1 MATII
6 DKPDALSLS
15 GNMRRFV
22 LGAKEAVSFILKKG
36 TATLLEQSYEPGP
49 DKMVTIDVREVVE
62 SQLSYTLDTA
72 QEIYSQNT
80 IFADFTAT
88 IDGTSH
94 SFRAIRCGIA
104 DLADTPGNWLK
115 SHFLTWQPKI
125 KEVTYYSPE
134 WLTYYAISD
143 CTVKAKATFP
153 DKSSSTTSLKGMT
166 AGECVTLNLQYAIVA
181 KLFGNKYPSYLEVY
195 AEAGGARLSVSQF
208 YKFTDIHSE
217 DEQWFLFENS
227 LGGMDTFR
235 AHGVNRLQA
244 EHGHLIAELGE
255 NLSEYDVETDRKFVK
270 NTGFLDDYSRRW
282 LLDFFPSRAKYIYE
296 ASMIRRIIV
305 TESDATYTSNDL
317 PSSYTF
323 TYRLSEISRYLNLIR
338 NEKELPDNLTVPNL
352 SSPDFI
358 FPPRL
363 AELPRQELG
372 EGVLFPAFDPHNPKA
387 SVATFGSIHDT
398 IRNSIIKE
406 LGDTWRAIVNEAGGS
421 GGTGDGLYHIKLD
434 DLTEPSDENGFTAL
448 RTLKEILKPISALDD
463 RYLRKD
469 IDDTAA
475 GNITFEKDIIL
486 AGLDSSIYSDRD
498 ANGFGHENG
507 FRLFADGTM
516 WLKDLKVKHD
526 SMFAGSL
533 SSPTFASGFPNG
545 TGFMIVPYK
554 VTNAAGVE
562 ETKYK
567 LEIDSISVR
576 NELKVY
582 TFVVSQLLGEN
593 DNRIFAGMMEV
604 DHYDPETGRIY
615 LDTDGGRLYNPF
627 REGDILMVQQFQG
640 DPTLQNDYKMTKS
653 YELKVVEVAVG
664 DLSDGENR
672 LDWLRFTNFVGNL
685 SDIAKRDTLCRVDN
699 PDNSTRSGIMKIT
712 TVDEFGT
719 PYMDVIRGMKTDPEN
734 CVKVRIGNMNGL
746 VTPYFGRLDGDG
758 AYVENLYARGQ
769 FMLDTGENVKTKFE
783 IVEGRLSSEMSSV
796 RYELSEKDNCLT
808 NASFSADTVAW
819 VLGNDV
825 SLFTVKERFMAVND
839 SFYAEK
845 DKVTGIVEVSSRK
858 ALYIKNSGVKQLNS
872 YLKNKPDG
880 QLEMPDGTKVWP
892 TYYVSFM
899 YMVKTAGTLTSGF
912 SGQGLYVSKPL
923 AITDTFVQ
931 EEFSGKWNGTGDFIL
946 NYTGEIYIYNVQM
959 STHPVEDLRLE
970 MSTKFLQTDEKIG
983 MYALKIDTLS
993 GTVTDMGVELD
1004 NTTSTLSLYVT
1015 KTDSINQTVTSLGL
1029 KLDGVDESLTLYA
1042 KKTDVSGLKTEMEAA
1057 IKVNADNINLKVSK
1071 DSIISSINQTAET
1084 IKINASRLNL
1094 NGFVTFSM
1102 FDLSTQNT
1110 IKNKVSSGDLGS
1122 MAWKDGVSSDDLSWA
1137 LSQEISNKVNLT
1149 TLNNTLLGYTK
1160 SGSITKEDLAKALQA
1175 ELTGKLTGSA
1185 SVGANKLASVIING
1199 QTLIAGGYIQA
1210 DLINVKDLVVGST
1223 LSIGAFS
1230 LNSYNG
1236 LNWTGSD
1243 YFGNTSFRLTVG
1255 GGYTYNTG
1263 TSCKTMV
1270 GAWSNSAD
1278 THACISGI
1286 CNTFGVAI
1294 YGSVDGYG
1302 SNFPPTGSKFAGY
1315 FSGSTKTTGTTI
1327 TGTLA
1332 AGAFRFAYNL
1342 GFGNSY
1348 NYYEGISFDPATY
1361 DLDNV
1366 RIRVRGGIIVGV
1378 TDDNGHLLQGV

>member
-15 GNMRRFV
+15 GNMRKFV

-115 SHFLTWQPKI
+115 SHFLTWQPKV

-153 DKSSSTTSLKGMT
+153 DNSSSTTSLKGMT

-244 EHGHLIAELGE
+244 EHGHLIAELDE

-363 AELPRQELG
+363 AELPRQELC

-469 IDDTAA
+469 IDDAAA

-498 ANGFGHENG
+498 AGGFGHENG

-516 WLKDLKVKHD
+516 WLKDLRVKND

-533 SSPTFASGFPNG
+533 SSPMFASGFPNG
-545 TGFMIVPYK
+545 TGWMLAPYIR
-554 VTNAAGVE
+554 TNAAGIN
-562 ETKYK
+562 ETRYK
-567 LEIDSISVR
+567 LEIDDIAVR
-576 NELKVY
+576 GTLRVY
-582 TFVVSQLLGEN
+582 EFIVSQLLGEN
-593 DNRIFAGMMEV
+593 DNRIFSGMMEV
-604 DHYDPETGRIY
+604 DHYDTNSGRIY

-627 REGDILMVQQFQG
+627 RKGDILMVQQFQG
-640 DPTLQNDYKMTKS
+640 DPTLENNYQMVKQ
-653 YELKVVEVAVG
+653 YELKVVSVG
-664 DLSDGENR
+664 VGNLYDGENR
-672 LDWLRFTNFVGNL
+672 LDWLTFENFVGDL
-685 SDIAKRDTLCRVDN
+685 SQITKRDTLCRVDN
-699 PDNSTRSGIMKIT
+699 PDNSTRSGLIKIT
-712 TVDEFGT
+712 TIDEFGT
-719 PYMDVIRGMKTDPEN
+719 PYLDVIRGMKTDPEN
-734 CVKVRIGNMNGL
+734 CVKVRIGNLNGL

-758 AYVENLYARGQ
+758 AYVANLYARGK
-769 FMLDTGENVKTKFE
+769 FILSDTGEDVSTLFQVMNGKF
-783 IVEGRLSSEMSSV
+783 SSEMSSI
-796 RYELSEKDNCLT
+796 RHEIAEKDNYLT
-808 NASFSADTVAW
+808 NSSFSEDIVGW
-819 VLGNDV
+819 EPGNDV
-825 SLFTVKERFMAVND
+825 SLFTISERYIPVND
-839 SFYAEK
+839 SLYSEK
-845 DKVTGIVEVSSRK
+845 DRITGIVRVLNRL
-858 ALYIKNSGVKQLNS
+858 ALCIKNSTIRQLNANLS
-872 YLKNKPDG
+872 RKPEG
-880 QLEMPDGTKVWP
+880 LVEMPDGTTKWP
-892 TYYVSFM
+892 TFYISFM
-899 YMVKTAGTLTSGF
+899 CKVKTAGTLTIGF
-912 SGQGLYVSKPL
+912 PGQDLYETKVMT
-923 AITDTFVQ
+923 ATEAFAQ
-931 EEFSGKWNGTGDFIL
+931 EEFIGEWDGTGDFTIS
-946 NYTGEIYIYNVQM
+946 YTGEIFIYNLLLT
-959 STHPVEDLRLE
+959 SRPLDDFRVEMTTRLE
-970 MSTKFLQTDEKIG
+970 QTDERVG
-983 MYALKIDTLS
+983 MYAIRMDSLKS
-993 GTVTDMGVELD
+993 TVTDMGVVLD
-1004 NTTSTLSLYVT
+1004 NTNTTLSAYVS
-1015 KTDSINQTVTSLGL
+1015 KTDNNSKTITNLGL
-1029 KLDGVDESLTLYA
+1029 RIDGINDSLYLYA
-1042 KKTDVSGLKTEMEAA
+1042 TSSELSGLRNDLSASIEL
-1057 IKVNADNINLKVSK
+1057 NARSITQKVSTT
-1071 DSIISSINQTAET
+1071 DYNGDTVVSMINQTASTVT
-1084 IKINASRLNL
+1084 IKGNKIDL
-1094 NGFVTFSM
+1094 NGVLIDNNGKIYASLIDADSITSNIVKIGNFVWGGSALAGTPGTTLIIGGAATIGFSNGYAAQ
-1102 FDLSTQNT
+1102 FGGKVYIDGALSCGSITASGYGNIHCDT
-1110 IKNKVSSGDLGS
+1110 LSSVGNVWSSGDYYCRGHQ
-1122 MAWKDGVSSDDLSWA
+1122 GVS
-1137 LSQEISNKVNLT
+1137 
-1149 TLNNTLLGYTK
+1149 
-1160 SGSITKEDLAKALQA
+1160 
-1175 ELTGKLTGSA
+1175 
-1185 SVGANKLASVIING
+1185 
-1199 QTLIAGGYIQA
+1199 
-1210 DLINVKDLVVGST
+1210 
-1223 LSIGAFS
+1223 
-1230 LNSYNG
+1230 
-1236 LNWTGSD
+1236 
-1243 YFGNTSFRLTVG
+1243 FGTDV
-1255 GGYTYNTG
+1255 
-1263 TSCKTMV
+1263 
-1270 GAWSNSAD
+1270 
-1278 THACISGI
+1278 
-1286 CNTFGVAI
+1286 
-1294 YGSVDGYG
+1294 
-1302 SNFPPTGSKFAGY
+1302 
-1315 FSGSTKTTGTTI
+1315 
-1327 TGTLA
+1327 
-1332 AGAFRFAYNL
+1332 
-1342 GFGNSY
+1342 
-1348 NYYEGISFDPATY
+1348 
-1361 DLDNV
+1361 DLDK
-1366 RIRVRGGIIVGV
+1366 IRLRVVGGIIVGYQ
-1378 TDDNGHLLQGV
+1378 NE

>member
-1 MATII
+1 M
-6 DKPDALSLS
+6 
-15 GNMRRFV
+15 
-22 LGAKEAVSFILKKG
+22 GAKEAVSFILKKG

-49 DKMVTIDVREVVE
+49 DKIVTIDVREVVE

-115 SHFLTWQPKI
+115 SHFLTWQPKV

-153 DKSSSTTSLKGMT
+153 DNSSSTTSLKGMT

-244 EHGHLIAELGE
+244 EHGHLIAELDE
-255 NLSEYDVETDRKFVK
+255 KLSEYDVETDRKFVK

-486 AGLDSSIYSDRD
+486 VGLDSSIYSDRD

-507 FRLFADGTM
+507 FRLFADGTA
-516 WLKDLKVKHD
+516 WLKDLKVKND

-533 SSPTFASGFPNG
+533 SSPMFASGFPNG
-545 TGFMIVPYK
+545 TGWMLAPYIR
-554 VTNAAGVE
+554 TNAAGIN
-562 ETKYK
+562 ETRYK
-567 LEIDSISVR
+567 LEIDDIAVR
-576 NELKVY
+576 GTLRVY
-582 TFVVSQLLGEN
+582 EFIVSQLLGEN
-593 DNRIFAGMMEV
+593 DNRIFSAMMEV
-604 DHYDPETGRIY
+604 DHYDANSGRIY

-627 REGDILMVQQFQG
+627 RKGDILMVQQFQG
-640 DPTLQNDYKMTKS
+640 DPTLENNYQMVKQ
-653 YELKVVEVAVG
+653 YELKVVSVG
-664 DLSDGENR
+664 VGYLSDGENR
-672 LDWLRFTNFVGNL
+672 LDWLTFENFVGDL
-685 SDIAKRDTLCRVDN
+685 SQVTKRDTLCRVDN
-699 PDNSTRSGIMKIT
+699 PDNSTRSGIIKIT

-734 CVKVRIGNMNGL
+734 CVKVRIGNLNGL

-758 AYVENLYARGQ
+758 AYVENLYARGK
-769 FMLDTGENVKTKFE
+769 FILSDTGEDVSTLFQVMNGK
-783 IVEGRLSSEMSSV
+783 LSSEMSSI
-796 RYELSEKDNCLT
+796 RHEIAEKDNYLT
-808 NASFSADTVAW
+808 NSSFSEDIVGW
-819 VLGNDV
+819 EPGNDV
-825 SLFTVKERFMAVND
+825 SLFTVSERYIPVND
-839 SFYAEK
+839 SLYSEK
-845 DKVTGIVEVSSRK
+845 DRITGIVRVLNRL
-858 ALYIKNSGVKQLNS
+858 ALCIKNSTIRQLNAKLS
-872 YLKNKPDG
+872 RRPEGLV
-880 QLEMPDGTKVWP
+880 EMPDGTTKWP
-892 TYYVSFM
+892 TFYISFM
-899 YMVKTAGTLTSGF
+899 CKVKTAGTLTIGF
-912 SGQGLYVSKPL
+912 PGQDLYETKAMTP
-923 AITDTFVQ
+923 TDAFAQ
-931 EEFSGKWNGTGDFIL
+931 EEFIGEWDGTGDFTISH
-946 NYTGEIYIYNVQM
+946 TGEIFIYNLLLTSRPLDDFRV
-959 STHPVEDLRLE
+959 E
-970 MSTKFLQTDEKIG
+970 MSTKLEQTNERVG
-983 MYALKIDTLS
+983 MYANKVDNLK
-993 GTVTDMGVELD
+993 GTVTDMGLVLD
-1004 NTTSTLSLYVT
+1004 NTNGTLSAYVT
-1015 KTDSINQTVTSLGL
+1015 KTDNNSKTITDLGL
-1029 KLDGVDESLTLYA
+1029 RIDGINDSLYLYA
-1042 KKTDVSGLKTEMEAA
+1042 TSSELSGLRNDLSASIE
-1057 IKVNADNINLKVSK
+1057 VNARSITQKVSTT
-1071 DSIISSINQTAET
+1071 DYNGDTVVSMINQTASTVT
-1084 IKINASRLNL
+1084 IKGNKIDL
-1094 NGFVTFSM
+1094 NGVLIDHNGKIYASLIDADSITSNIVKIGNFVWGGSALAGTPGTTLIISGAATIGFSNGYAAQ
-1102 FDLSTQNT
+1102 FGGKVYIDGALSCSSITASGYGNIHCDT
-1110 IKNKVSSGDLGS
+1110 LSSVGNVWSSGDYYCRGHQ
-1122 MAWKDGVSSDDLSWA
+1122 GVS
-1137 LSQEISNKVNLT
+1137 
-1149 TLNNTLLGYTK
+1149 
-1160 SGSITKEDLAKALQA
+1160 
-1175 ELTGKLTGSA
+1175 
-1185 SVGANKLASVIING
+1185 
-1199 QTLIAGGYIQA
+1199 
-1210 DLINVKDLVVGST
+1210 
-1223 LSIGAFS
+1223 
-1230 LNSYNG
+1230 
-1236 LNWTGSD
+1236 
-1243 YFGNTSFRLTVG
+1243 FGTDV
-1255 GGYTYNTG
+1255 
-1263 TSCKTMV
+1263 
-1270 GAWSNSAD
+1270 
-1278 THACISGI
+1278 
-1286 CNTFGVAI
+1286 
-1294 YGSVDGYG
+1294 
-1302 SNFPPTGSKFAGY
+1302 
-1315 FSGSTKTTGTTI
+1315 
-1327 TGTLA
+1327 
-1332 AGAFRFAYNL
+1332 
-1342 GFGNSY
+1342 
-1348 NYYEGISFDPATY
+1348 
-1361 DLDNV
+1361 DLDK
-1366 RIRVRGGIIVGV
+1366 IRLRVVGGIIVGYQ
-1378 TDDNGHLLQGV
+1378 NE

>member
-1 MATII
+1 MAMII

-15 GNMRRFV
+15 GNMRKFV

-62 SQLSYTLDTA
+62 SQLSYTLDTS

-115 SHFLTWQPKI
+115 SHFLTWQPKV

-255 NLSEYDVETDRKFVK
+255 NQSEYDVETDRKFVK

-398 IRNSIIKE
+398 IMNSIIKE

-516 WLKDLKVKHD
+516 WLKDLRVKND

-533 SSPTFASGFPNG
+533 SSPMFASGFPNG
-545 TGFMIVPYK
+545 TGWMLAPYIR
-554 VTNAAGVE
+554 TNAAGIN
-562 ETKYK
+562 ETRYK
-567 LEIDSISVR
+567 LEIDDIAVR
-576 NELKVY
+576 GTLRVY
-582 TFVVSQLLGEN
+582 EFIVSQLLGEN
-593 DNRIFAGMMEV
+593 DNRIFSAMMEV
-604 DHYDPETGRIY
+604 DHYDANSGRIY

-627 REGDILMVQQFQG
+627 RKGDILMVQQFQG
-640 DPTLQNDYKMTKS
+640 DPTLENNYQMVKQ
-653 YELKVVEVAVG
+653 YELKVVSVG
-664 DLSDGENR
+664 VGYLSDGENR
-672 LDWLRFTNFVGNL
+672 LDWLTFENFVGDL
-685 SDIAKRDTLCRVDN
+685 SQVTKRDTLCRVDN
-699 PDNSTRSGIMKIT
+699 PDNSTRSGIIKIT

-734 CVKVRIGNMNGL
+734 CVKVRIGNLNGL

-758 AYVENLYARGQ
+758 AYVENLYARGK
-769 FMLDTGENVKTKFE
+769 FILSDTGEDVSTLFQVMNGK
-783 IVEGRLSSEMSSV
+783 LSSEMSSI
-796 RYELSEKDNCLT
+796 RHEIAEKDNYLT
-808 NASFSADTVAW
+808 NSSFSEDIVGW
-819 VLGNDV
+819 EPGNDV
-825 SLFTVKERFMAVND
+825 SLFTVSERYIPVND
-839 SFYAEK
+839 SLYSEK
-845 DKVTGIVEVSSRK
+845 DRITGIVRVLNRL
-858 ALYIKNSGVKQLNS
+858 ALCIKNSTIRQLNAKLS
-872 YLKNKPDG
+872 RRPEGLV
-880 QLEMPDGTKVWP
+880 EMPDGTTKWP
-892 TYYVSFM
+892 TFYISFM
-899 YMVKTAGTLTSGF
+899 CKVKTAGTLTIGF
-912 SGQGLYVSKPL
+912 PGQDLYETKAMTP
-923 AITDTFVQ
+923 TDAFAQ
-931 EEFSGKWNGTGDFIL
+931 EEFIGEWDGTGDFTISH
-946 NYTGEIYIYNVQM
+946 TGEIFIYNLLLTSRPLDDFRV
-959 STHPVEDLRLE
+959 E
-970 MSTKFLQTDEKIG
+970 MSTKLEQTNERVG
-983 MYALKIDTLS
+983 MYANKVDNLK
-993 GTVTDMGVELD
+993 GTVTDMGLVLD
-1004 NTTSTLSLYVT
+1004 NTNGTLSAYVT
-1015 KTDSINQTVTSLGL
+1015 KTDNNSKTITDLGL
-1029 KLDGVDESLTLYA
+1029 RIDGINDSLYLYA
-1042 KKTDVSGLKTEMEAA
+1042 TSSELSGLRNDLSASIE
-1057 IKVNADNINLKVSK
+1057 VNARSITQKVSTT
-1071 DSIISSINQTAET
+1071 DYNGDTVVSMINQTASTVT
-1084 IKINASRLNL
+1084 IKGNKIDL
-1094 NGFVTFSM
+1094 NGVLIDNNGKIYASLIDADSITSNIVKIGNFVWGGSALAGTPGTTLIISGAATIGFSNGYAAQ
-1102 FDLSTQNT
+1102 FGGKVYIDGALSCSSITASGYGNIHCDT
-1110 IKNKVSSGDLGS
+1110 LSSVGNVWSSGDYYCRGHQ
-1122 MAWKDGVSSDDLSWA
+1122 GVS
-1137 LSQEISNKVNLT
+1137 
-1149 TLNNTLLGYTK
+1149 
-1160 SGSITKEDLAKALQA
+1160 
-1175 ELTGKLTGSA
+1175 
-1185 SVGANKLASVIING
+1185 
-1199 QTLIAGGYIQA
+1199 
-1210 DLINVKDLVVGST
+1210 
-1223 LSIGAFS
+1223 
-1230 LNSYNG
+1230 
-1236 LNWTGSD
+1236 
-1243 YFGNTSFRLTVG
+1243 FGTDV
-1255 GGYTYNTG
+1255 
-1263 TSCKTMV
+1263 
-1270 GAWSNSAD
+1270 
-1278 THACISGI
+1278 
-1286 CNTFGVAI
+1286 
-1294 YGSVDGYG
+1294 
-1302 SNFPPTGSKFAGY
+1302 
-1315 FSGSTKTTGTTI
+1315 
-1327 TGTLA
+1327 
-1332 AGAFRFAYNL
+1332 
-1342 GFGNSY
+1342 
-1348 NYYEGISFDPATY
+1348 
-1361 DLDNV
+1361 DLDK
-1366 RIRVRGGIIVGV
+1366 IRLRVVGGIIVGYQ
-1378 TDDNGHLLQGV
+1378 NE

>member
-15 GNMRRFV
+15 GNMRKFV

-115 SHFLTWQPKI
+115 SHFLTWQPKV

-153 DKSSSTTSLKGMT
+153 DNSSSTTSLKGMT

-244 EHGHLIAELGE
+244 EHGHLIAELDE

-469 IDDTAA
+469 IDDAAA

-498 ANGFGHENG
+498 AGGFGHENG

-516 WLKDLKVKHD
+516 WLKDLRVKND

-533 SSPTFASGFPNG
+533 SSPMFASGFPNG
-545 TGFMIVPYK
+545 TGWMLAPYIR
-554 VTNAAGVE
+554 TNAAGIN
-562 ETKYK
+562 ETRYK
-567 LEIDSISVR
+567 LEIDDIAVR
-576 NELKVY
+576 GTLRVY
-582 TFVVSQLLGEN
+582 EFIVSQLLGEN
-593 DNRIFAGMMEV
+593 DNRIFSGMMEV
-604 DHYDPETGRIY
+604 DHYDTNSGRIY

-627 REGDILMVQQFQG
+627 RKGDILMVQQFQG
-640 DPTLQNDYKMTKS
+640 DSTLENNYQMVKQ
-653 YELKVVEVAVG
+653 YELKVVSVG
-664 DLSDGENR
+664 VGNLYDGENR
-672 LDWLRFTNFVGNL
+672 LDWLTFENFVGDL
-685 SDIAKRDTLCRVDN
+685 SQITKRDTLCRVDN
-699 PDNSTRSGIMKIT
+699 PDNSTRSGLIKIT
-712 TVDEFGT
+712 TIDEFGT
-719 PYMDVIRGMKTDPEN
+719 PYLDVIRGMKTDPEN
-734 CVKVRIGNMNGL
+734 CVKVRIGNLNGL

-758 AYVENLYARGQ
+758 AYVANLYARGK
-769 FMLDTGENVKTKFE
+769 FILSDTGEDVSTLFQVMNGKF
-783 IVEGRLSSEMSSV
+783 SSEMSSI
-796 RYELSEKDNCLT
+796 RHEIAEKDNYLT
-808 NASFSADTVAW
+808 NSSFSEDIVGW
-819 VLGNDV
+819 EPGNDV
-825 SLFTVKERFMAVND
+825 SLFTISERYIPVND
-839 SFYAEK
+839 SLYSEK
-845 DKVTGIVEVSSRK
+845 DRITGIVRVLNRL
-858 ALYIKNSGVKQLNS
+858 ALCIKNSTIRQLNANLS
-872 YLKNKPDG
+872 RKPEG
-880 QLEMPDGTKVWP
+880 LVEMPDGTTKWP
-892 TYYVSFM
+892 TFYISFM
-899 YMVKTAGTLTSGF
+899 CKVKTAGTLTIGF
-912 SGQGLYVSKPL
+912 PGQDLYETKVMT
-923 AITDTFVQ
+923 ATEAFAQ
-931 EEFSGKWNGTGDFIL
+931 EEFIGEWDGTGDFTIS
-946 NYTGEIYIYNVQM
+946 YTGEIFIYNLLLT
-959 STHPVEDLRLE
+959 SRPLDDFRVEMTTRLE
-970 MSTKFLQTDEKIG
+970 QTDERVG
-983 MYALKIDTLS
+983 MYAIRMDSLKS
-993 GTVTDMGVELD
+993 TVTDMGVVLD
-1004 NTTSTLSLYVT
+1004 NTNTTLSAYVS
-1015 KTDSINQTVTSLGL
+1015 KTDNNSKTITNLGL
-1029 KLDGVDESLTLYA
+1029 RIDGINDSLYLYA
-1042 KKTDVSGLKTEMEAA
+1042 TSSELSGLRNDLSASIEL
-1057 IKVNADNINLKVSK
+1057 NARSITQKVSTT
-1071 DSIISSINQTAET
+1071 DYNGDTVVSMINQTASTVT
-1084 IKINASRLNL
+1084 IKGNKIDL
-1094 NGFVTFSM
+1094 NGVLIDNNGKIYASLIDADSITSNIVKIGNFVWGGSALAGTPGTTLIIGGAATIGFSNGYAAQ
-1102 FDLSTQNT
+1102 FGGKVYIDGALSCGSITASGYGNIHCDT
-1110 IKNKVSSGDLGS
+1110 LSSVGNVWSSGDYYCRGHQ
-1122 MAWKDGVSSDDLSWA
+1122 GVS
-1137 LSQEISNKVNLT
+1137 
-1149 TLNNTLLGYTK
+1149 
-1160 SGSITKEDLAKALQA
+1160 
-1175 ELTGKLTGSA
+1175 
-1185 SVGANKLASVIING
+1185 
-1199 QTLIAGGYIQA
+1199 
-1210 DLINVKDLVVGST
+1210 
-1223 LSIGAFS
+1223 
-1230 LNSYNG
+1230 
-1236 LNWTGSD
+1236 
-1243 YFGNTSFRLTVG
+1243 FGTDV
-1255 GGYTYNTG
+1255 
-1263 TSCKTMV
+1263 
-1270 GAWSNSAD
+1270 
-1278 THACISGI
+1278 
-1286 CNTFGVAI
+1286 
-1294 YGSVDGYG
+1294 
-1302 SNFPPTGSKFAGY
+1302 
-1315 FSGSTKTTGTTI
+1315 
-1327 TGTLA
+1327 
-1332 AGAFRFAYNL
+1332 
-1342 GFGNSY
+1342 
-1348 NYYEGISFDPATY
+1348 
-1361 DLDNV
+1361 DLDK
-1366 RIRVRGGIIVGV
+1366 IRLRVVGGIIVGYQ
-1378 TDDNGHLLQGV
+1378 NE

>member
-1 MATII
+1 M
-6 DKPDALSLS
+6 
-15 GNMRRFV
+15 
-22 LGAKEAVSFILKKG
+22 GAKEAVSFILKKG

-49 DKMVTIDVREVVE
+49 DKIVTIDVREVVE

-115 SHFLTWQPKI
+115 SHFLTWQPKV

-153 DKSSSTTSLKGMT
+153 DNSSSTTSLKGMT

-244 EHGHLIAELGE
+244 EHGHLIAELDE

-469 IDDTAA
+469 IDDTAS

-516 WLKDLKVKHD
+516 WLKDLRVKND

-533 SSPTFASGFPNG
+533 SSPMFASGFPNG
-545 TGFMIVPYK
+545 TGWMLAPYIR
-554 VTNAAGVE
+554 TNAAGIN
-562 ETKYK
+562 ETRYK
-567 LEIDSISVR
+567 LEIDDIAVR
-576 NELKVY
+576 GTLRVY
-582 TFVVSQLLGEN
+582 EFIVSQLLGEN
-593 DNRIFAGMMEV
+593 DNRIFSAMMEV
-604 DHYDPETGRIY
+604 DHYDANSGRIY

-627 REGDILMVQQFQG
+627 RKGDILMVQQFQG
-640 DPTLQNDYKMTKS
+640 DPTLENNYQMVKQ
-653 YELKVVEVAVG
+653 YELKVVSVG
-664 DLSDGENR
+664 VGYLSDGENR
-672 LDWLRFTNFVGNL
+672 LDWLTFENFVGDL
-685 SDIAKRDTLCRVDN
+685 SQVTKRDTLCRVDN
-699 PDNSTRSGIMKIT
+699 PDNSTRSGLIKIT
-712 TVDEFGT
+712 TIDEFGT
-719 PYMDVIRGMKTDPEN
+719 PYLDVIRGMKTDPEN
-734 CVKVRIGNMNGL
+734 CVKVRIGNLNGL

-758 AYVENLYARGQ
+758 AYVANLYARGK
-769 FMLDTGENVKTKFE
+769 FILSDTGEDVSTLFQVMNGKF
-783 IVEGRLSSEMSSV
+783 SSEMSSI
-796 RYELSEKDNCLT
+796 RHEIAEKDNYLT
-808 NASFSADTVAW
+808 NSSFSEDIVGW
-819 VLGNDV
+819 EPGNDV
-825 SLFTVKERFMAVND
+825 SLFTISERYIPVND
-839 SFYAEK
+839 SLYSEK
-845 DKVTGIVEVSSRK
+845 DRITGIVRVLNRL
-858 ALYIKNSGVKQLNS
+858 ALCIKNSTIRQLNANLS
-872 YLKNKPDG
+872 RKPEG
-880 QLEMPDGTKVWP
+880 LVEMPDGTTKWP
-892 TYYVSFM
+892 TFYISFM
-899 YMVKTAGTLTSGF
+899 CKVKTAGTLTIGF
-912 SGQGLYVSKPL
+912 PGQDLYETKVMT
-923 AITDTFVQ
+923 ATEAFAQ
-931 EEFSGKWNGTGDFIL
+931 EEFIGEWDGTGDFTIS
-946 NYTGEIYIYNVQM
+946 YTGEIFIYNLLLT
-959 STHPVEDLRLE
+959 SRPLDDFRVEMTTRLE
-970 MSTKFLQTDEKIG
+970 QTDERVG
-983 MYALKIDTLS
+983 MYAIRMDSLKS
-993 GTVTDMGVELD
+993 TVTDMGVVLD
-1004 NTTSTLSLYVT
+1004 NTNTTLSAYVS
-1015 KTDSINQTVTSLGL
+1015 KTDNNSKTITNLGL
-1029 KLDGVDESLTLYA
+1029 RIDGINDSLYLYA
-1042 KKTDVSGLKTEMEAA
+1042 TSSELSGLRNDLSASIEL
-1057 IKVNADNINLKVSK
+1057 NARSITQKVSTT
-1071 DSIISSINQTAET
+1071 DYNGDTVVSMINQTASTVT
-1084 IKINASRLNL
+1084 IKGNKIDL
-1094 NGFVTFSM
+1094 NGVLIDNNGKIYASLIDADSITSNIVKIGNFVWGGSALAGTPGTTLIIGGAATIGFSNGYAAQ
-1102 FDLSTQNT
+1102 FGGKVYIDGALSCGSITASGYGNIHCDT
-1110 IKNKVSSGDLGS
+1110 LSSVGNVWSSGDYYCRGHQ
-1122 MAWKDGVSSDDLSWA
+1122 GVS
-1137 LSQEISNKVNLT
+1137 
-1149 TLNNTLLGYTK
+1149 
-1160 SGSITKEDLAKALQA
+1160 
-1175 ELTGKLTGSA
+1175 
-1185 SVGANKLASVIING
+1185 
-1199 QTLIAGGYIQA
+1199 
-1210 DLINVKDLVVGST
+1210 
-1223 LSIGAFS
+1223 
-1230 LNSYNG
+1230 
-1236 LNWTGSD
+1236 
-1243 YFGNTSFRLTVG
+1243 FGTDV
-1255 GGYTYNTG
+1255 
-1263 TSCKTMV
+1263 
-1270 GAWSNSAD
+1270 
-1278 THACISGI
+1278 
-1286 CNTFGVAI
+1286 
-1294 YGSVDGYG
+1294 
-1302 SNFPPTGSKFAGY
+1302 
-1315 FSGSTKTTGTTI
+1315 
-1327 TGTLA
+1327 
-1332 AGAFRFAYNL
+1332 
-1342 GFGNSY
+1342 
-1348 NYYEGISFDPATY
+1348 
-1361 DLDNV
+1361 DLDK
-1366 RIRVRGGIIVGV
+1366 IRLRVVGGIIVGYQ
-1378 TDDNGHLLQGV
+1378 NE

>member
-62 SQLSYTLDTA
+62 SQLSYTLDTV

-507 FRLFADGTM
+507 FRLFADGTA
-516 WLKDLKVKHD
+516 WLKDLKVKND

-533 SSPTFASGFPNG
+533 SSPMFASGFPNG
-545 TGFMIVPYK
+545 TGWMLAPYIR
-554 VTNAAGVE
+554 TNAAGIN
-562 ETKYK
+562 ETRYK
-567 LEIDSISVR
+567 LEIDDIAVR
-576 NELKVY
+576 GTLRVY
-582 TFVVSQLLGEN
+582 EFIVSQLLGEN
-593 DNRIFAGMMEV
+593 DNRIFSAMMEV
-604 DHYDPETGRIY
+604 DHYDANSGRIY

-627 REGDILMVQQFQG
+627 RKGDILMVQQFQG
-640 DPTLQNDYKMTKS
+640 DPTLENNYQMVKQ
-653 YELKVVEVAVG
+653 YELKVVSVG
-664 DLSDGENR
+664 VGYLSDGENR
-672 LDWLRFTNFVGNL
+672 LDWLTFENFVGDL
-685 SDIAKRDTLCRVDN
+685 SQVTKRDTLCRVDN
-699 PDNSTRSGIMKIT
+699 PDNSTRSGIIKIT

-734 CVKVRIGNMNGL
+734 CVKVRIGNLNGL

-758 AYVENLYARGQ
+758 AYVENLYARGK
-769 FMLDTGENVKTKFE
+769 FILSDTGEDVSTLFQVMNGK
-783 IVEGRLSSEMSSV
+783 LSSEMSSI
-796 RYELSEKDNCLT
+796 RHEIAEKDNYLT
-808 NASFSADTVAW
+808 NSSFSEDIVGW
-819 VLGNDV
+819 EPGNDV
-825 SLFTVKERFMAVND
+825 SLFTVSERYIPVND
-839 SFYAEK
+839 SLYSEK
-845 DKVTGIVEVSSRK
+845 DRITGIVRVLNRL
-858 ALYIKNSGVKQLNS
+858 ALCIKNSTIRQLNAKLS
-872 YLKNKPDG
+872 RRPEGLV
-880 QLEMPDGTKVWP
+880 EMPDGTTKWP
-892 TYYVSFM
+892 TFYISFM
-899 YMVKTAGTLTSGF
+899 CKVKTAGTLTIGF
-912 SGQGLYVSKPL
+912 PGQDLYETKAMTP
-923 AITDTFVQ
+923 TDAFAQ
-931 EEFSGKWNGTGDFIL
+931 EEFIGEWDGTGDFTISH
-946 NYTGEIYIYNVQM
+946 TGEIFIYNLLLTSRPLDDFRV
-959 STHPVEDLRLE
+959 E
-970 MSTKFLQTDEKIG
+970 MSTKLEQTNERVG
-983 MYALKIDTLS
+983 MYANKVDNLK
-993 GTVTDMGVELD
+993 GTVTDMGLVLD
-1004 NTTSTLSLYVT
+1004 NTNGTLSAYVT
-1015 KTDSINQTVTSLGL
+1015 KTDNNSKTITDLGL
-1029 KLDGVDESLTLYA
+1029 RIDGINDSLYLYA
-1042 KKTDVSGLKTEMEAA
+1042 TSSELSGLRNDLSASIE
-1057 IKVNADNINLKVSK
+1057 VNARSITQKVSTT
-1071 DSIISSINQTAET
+1071 DYNGDTVVSMINQTASTVT
-1084 IKINASRLNL
+1084 IKGNKIDL
-1094 NGFVTFSM
+1094 NGVLIDHNGKIYASLIDADSITSNIVKIGNFVWGGSALAGTPGTTLIISGAATIGFSNGYAAQ
-1102 FDLSTQNT
+1102 FGGKVYIDGALSCSSITASGYGNIHCDT
-1110 IKNKVSSGDLGS
+1110 LSSVGNVWSSGDYYCRGHQ
-1122 MAWKDGVSSDDLSWA
+1122 GVS
-1137 LSQEISNKVNLT
+1137 
-1149 TLNNTLLGYTK
+1149 
-1160 SGSITKEDLAKALQA
+1160 
-1175 ELTGKLTGSA
+1175 
-1185 SVGANKLASVIING
+1185 
-1199 QTLIAGGYIQA
+1199 
-1210 DLINVKDLVVGST
+1210 
-1223 LSIGAFS
+1223 
-1230 LNSYNG
+1230 
-1236 LNWTGSD
+1236 
-1243 YFGNTSFRLTVG
+1243 FGTDV
-1255 GGYTYNTG
+1255 
-1263 TSCKTMV
+1263 
-1270 GAWSNSAD
+1270 
-1278 THACISGI
+1278 
-1286 CNTFGVAI
+1286 
-1294 YGSVDGYG
+1294 
-1302 SNFPPTGSKFAGY
+1302 
-1315 FSGSTKTTGTTI
+1315 
-1327 TGTLA
+1327 
-1332 AGAFRFAYNL
+1332 
-1342 GFGNSY
+1342 
-1348 NYYEGISFDPATY
+1348 
-1361 DLDNV
+1361 DLDK
-1366 RIRVRGGIIVGV
+1366 IRLRVVGGIIVGYQ
-1378 TDDNGHLLQGV
+1378 NE

>member
-15 GNMRRFV
+15 GNMRKFV
-22 LGAKEAVSFILKKG
+22 LGAQEAVSFILKKG

-115 SHFLTWQPKI
+115 SHFLTWQPKV

-244 EHGHLIAELGE
+244 EHGHLIAELDE

-282 LLDFFPSRAKYIYE
+282 LLDFFPSRAKYINE

-338 NEKELPDNLTVPNL
+338 NEKELPDNLMVPNL

-372 EGVLFPAFDPHNPKA
+372 EGVLFPAFDPHNAKA

-507 FRLFADGTM
+507 FRLFADGTA
-516 WLKDLKVKHD
+516 WLKDLKVKND

-533 SSPTFASGFPNG
+533 SSPMFASGFPNG
-545 TGFMIVPYK
+545 TGWMLAPYIR
-554 VTNAAGVE
+554 TNAAGIN
-562 ETKYK
+562 ETRYK
-567 LEIDSISVR
+567 LEIDDIAVR
-576 NELKVY
+576 GTLRVY
-582 TFVVSQLLGEN
+582 EFIVSQLLGEN
-593 DNRIFAGMMEV
+593 DNRIFSAMMEV
-604 DHYDPETGRIY
+604 DHYDANSGRIY

-627 REGDILMVQQFQG
+627 RKGDILMVQQFQG
-640 DPTLQNDYKMTKS
+640 DPTLENNYQMVKQ
-653 YELKVVEVAVG
+653 YELKVVSVG
-664 DLSDGENR
+664 VGYLSDGENR
-672 LDWLRFTNFVGNL
+672 LDWLTFENFVGDL
-685 SDIAKRDTLCRVDN
+685 SQVTKRDTLCRVDN
-699 PDNSTRSGIMKIT
+699 PDNSTRSGIIKIT

-734 CVKVRIGNMNGL
+734 CVKVRIGNLNGL

-758 AYVENLYARGQ
+758 AYVENLYARGK
-769 FMLDTGENVKTKFE
+769 FILSDTGEDVSTLFQVMNGK
-783 IVEGRLSSEMSSV
+783 LSSEMSSI
-796 RYELSEKDNCLT
+796 RHEIAEKDNYLT
-808 NASFSADTVAW
+808 NSSFSEDIVGW
-819 VLGNDV
+819 EPGNDV
-825 SLFTVKERFMAVND
+825 SLFTVSERYIPVND
-839 SFYAEK
+839 SLYSEK
-845 DKVTGIVEVSSRK
+845 DRITGIVRVLNRL
-858 ALYIKNSGVKQLNS
+858 ALCIKNSTIRQLNAKLS
-872 YLKNKPDG
+872 RRPEGLV
-880 QLEMPDGTKVWP
+880 EMPDGTTKWP
-892 TYYVSFM
+892 TFYISFM
-899 YMVKTAGTLTSGF
+899 CKVKTAGTLTIGF
-912 SGQGLYVSKPL
+912 PGQDLYETKAMTP
-923 AITDTFVQ
+923 TDAFAQ
-931 EEFSGKWNGTGDFIL
+931 EEFIGEWDGTGDFTISH
-946 NYTGEIYIYNVQM
+946 TGEIFIYNLLLTSRPLDDFRV
-959 STHPVEDLRLE
+959 E
-970 MSTKFLQTDEKIG
+970 MSTKLEQTNERVG
-983 MYALKIDTLS
+983 MYANKVDNLK
-993 GTVTDMGVELD
+993 GTVTDMGLVLD
-1004 NTTSTLSLYVT
+1004 NTNGTLSAYVT
-1015 KTDSINQTVTSLGL
+1015 KTDNNSKTITDLGL
-1029 KLDGVDESLTLYA
+1029 RIDGINDSLYLYA
-1042 KKTDVSGLKTEMEAA
+1042 TSSELSGLRNDLSASIE
-1057 IKVNADNINLKVSK
+1057 VNARSITQKVSTT
-1071 DSIISSINQTAET
+1071 DYNGDTVVSMINQTASTVT
-1084 IKINASRLNL
+1084 IKGNKIDL
-1094 NGFVTFSM
+1094 NGVLIDHNGKIYASLIDADSITSNIVKIGNFVWGGSALAGTPGTTLIISGAATIGFSNGYAAQ
-1102 FDLSTQNT
+1102 FGGKVYIDGALSCSSITASGYGNIHCDT
-1110 IKNKVSSGDLGS
+1110 LSSVGNVWSSGDYYCRGHQ
-1122 MAWKDGVSSDDLSWA
+1122 GVS
-1137 LSQEISNKVNLT
+1137 
-1149 TLNNTLLGYTK
+1149 
-1160 SGSITKEDLAKALQA
+1160 
-1175 ELTGKLTGSA
+1175 
-1185 SVGANKLASVIING
+1185 
-1199 QTLIAGGYIQA
+1199 
-1210 DLINVKDLVVGST
+1210 
-1223 LSIGAFS
+1223 
-1230 LNSYNG
+1230 
-1236 LNWTGSD
+1236 
-1243 YFGNTSFRLTVG
+1243 FGTDV
-1255 GGYTYNTG
+1255 
-1263 TSCKTMV
+1263 
-1270 GAWSNSAD
+1270 
-1278 THACISGI
+1278 
-1286 CNTFGVAI
+1286 
-1294 YGSVDGYG
+1294 
-1302 SNFPPTGSKFAGY
+1302 
-1315 FSGSTKTTGTTI
+1315 
-1327 TGTLA
+1327 
-1332 AGAFRFAYNL
+1332 
-1342 GFGNSY
+1342 
-1348 NYYEGISFDPATY
+1348 
-1361 DLDNV
+1361 DLDK
-1366 RIRVRGGIIVGV
+1366 IRLRVVGGIIVGYQ
-1378 TDDNGHLLQGV
+1378 NE

>member
-6 DKPDALSLS
+6 DKPDTLSLS

-49 DKMVTIDVREVVE
+49 DKIVTIDVREVVE

-115 SHFLTWQPKI
+115 SHFLTWQPKV

-153 DKSSSTTSLKGMT
+153 DNSSSTTSLKGMT

-244 EHGHLIAELGE
+244 EHGHLIAELDE
-255 NLSEYDVETDRKFVK
+255 KLSEYDVETDRKFVK

-469 IDDTAA
+469 IDDTAS

-516 WLKDLKVKHD
+516 WLKDLRVKND

-533 SSPTFASGFPNG
+533 SSPMFASGFPNG
-545 TGFMIVPYK
+545 TGWMLAPYIR
-554 VTNAAGVE
+554 TNAAGIN
-562 ETKYK
+562 ETRYK
-567 LEIDSISVR
+567 LEIDDIAVR
-576 NELKVY
+576 GTLRVY
-582 TFVVSQLLGEN
+582 EFIVSQLLGEN
-593 DNRIFAGMMEV
+593 DNRIFSAMMEV
-604 DHYDPETGRIY
+604 DHYDANSGRIY

-627 REGDILMVQQFQG
+627 RKGDILMVQQFQG
-640 DPTLQNDYKMTKS
+640 DPTLENNYQMVKQ
-653 YELKVVEVAVG
+653 YELKVVSVG
-664 DLSDGENR
+664 VGYLSDGENR
-672 LDWLRFTNFVGNL
+672 LDWLTFENFVGDL
-685 SDIAKRDTLCRVDN
+685 SQVTKRDTLCRVDN
-699 PDNSTRSGIMKIT
+699 PDNSTRSGIIKIT

-734 CVKVRIGNMNGL
+734 CVKVRIGNLNGL

-758 AYVENLYARGQ
+758 AYVENLYARGK
-769 FMLDTGENVKTKFE
+769 FILSDTGEDVSTLFQVMNGK
-783 IVEGRLSSEMSSV
+783 LSSEMSSI
-796 RYELSEKDNCLT
+796 RHEIAEKDNYLT
-808 NASFSADTVAW
+808 NSSFSEDIVGW
-819 VLGNDV
+819 EPGNDV
-825 SLFTVKERFMAVND
+825 SLFTVSERYIPVND
-839 SFYAEK
+839 SLYSEK
-845 DKVTGIVEVSSRK
+845 DRITGIVRVLNRL
-858 ALYIKNSGVKQLNS
+858 ALCIKNSTIRQLNAKLS
-872 YLKNKPDG
+872 RRPEGLV
-880 QLEMPDGTKVWP
+880 EMPDGTTKWP
-892 TYYVSFM
+892 TFYISFM
-899 YMVKTAGTLTSGF
+899 CKVKTAGTLTIGF
-912 SGQGLYVSKPL
+912 PGQDLYETKAMTP
-923 AITDTFVQ
+923 TDAFAQ
-931 EEFSGKWNGTGDFIL
+931 EEFIGEWDGTGDFTISH
-946 NYTGEIYIYNVQM
+946 TGEIFIYNLLLTSRPLDDFRV
-959 STHPVEDLRLE
+959 E
-970 MSTKFLQTDEKIG
+970 MSTKLEQTNERVG
-983 MYALKIDTLS
+983 MYANKVDNLK
-993 GTVTDMGVELD
+993 GTVTDMGLVLD
-1004 NTTSTLSLYVT
+1004 NTNGTLSAYVT
-1015 KTDSINQTVTSLGL
+1015 KTDNNSKTITDLGL
-1029 KLDGVDESLTLYA
+1029 RIDGINDSLYLYA
-1042 KKTDVSGLKTEMEAA
+1042 TSSELSGLRNDLSASIE
-1057 IKVNADNINLKVSK
+1057 VNARSITQKVSTT
-1071 DSIISSINQTAET
+1071 DYNGDTVVSMINQTASTVT
-1084 IKINASRLNL
+1084 IKGNKIDL
-1094 NGFVTFSM
+1094 NGVLIDHNGKIYASLIDADSITSNIVKIGNFVWGGSALAGTPGTTLIISGAATIGFSNGYAAQ
-1102 FDLSTQNT
+1102 FGGKVYIDGALSCSSITASGYGNIHCDT
-1110 IKNKVSSGDLGS
+1110 LSSVGNVWSSGDYYCRGHQ
-1122 MAWKDGVSSDDLSWA
+1122 GVS
-1137 LSQEISNKVNLT
+1137 
-1149 TLNNTLLGYTK
+1149 
-1160 SGSITKEDLAKALQA
+1160 
-1175 ELTGKLTGSA
+1175 
-1185 SVGANKLASVIING
+1185 
-1199 QTLIAGGYIQA
+1199 
-1210 DLINVKDLVVGST
+1210 
-1223 LSIGAFS
+1223 
-1230 LNSYNG
+1230 
-1236 LNWTGSD
+1236 
-1243 YFGNTSFRLTVG
+1243 FGTDV
-1255 GGYTYNTG
+1255 
-1263 TSCKTMV
+1263 
-1270 GAWSNSAD
+1270 
-1278 THACISGI
+1278 
-1286 CNTFGVAI
+1286 
-1294 YGSVDGYG
+1294 
-1302 SNFPPTGSKFAGY
+1302 
-1315 FSGSTKTTGTTI
+1315 
-1327 TGTLA
+1327 
-1332 AGAFRFAYNL
+1332 
-1342 GFGNSY
+1342 
-1348 NYYEGISFDPATY
+1348 
-1361 DLDNV
+1361 DLDK
-1366 RIRVRGGIIVGV
+1366 IRLRVVGGIIVGYQ
-1378 TDDNGHLLQGV
+1378 NE

>member
-1 MATII
+1 M
-6 DKPDALSLS
+6 
-15 GNMRRFV
+15 
-22 LGAKEAVSFILKKG
+22 GAKEAVSFILKKG

-469 IDDTAA
+469 IDDTAS

-507 FRLFADGTM
+507 FRLFANGTA
-516 WLKDLKVKHD
+516 WLKDLKVKND

-533 SSPTFASGFPNG
+533 SSPMFASGFPNG
-545 TGFMIVPYK
+545 TGWMLAPYIR
-554 VTNAAGVE
+554 TNAAGIN
-562 ETKYK
+562 ETRYK
-567 LEIDSISVR
+567 LEIDDIAVR
-576 NELKVY
+576 GTLRVY
-582 TFVVSQLLGEN
+582 EFIVSQLLGEN
-593 DNRIFAGMMEV
+593 DNRIFSAMMEV
-604 DHYDPETGRIY
+604 DHYDANSGRIY

-627 REGDILMVQQFQG
+627 RKGDILMVQQFQG
-640 DPTLQNDYKMTKS
+640 DPTLENNYQMVKQ
-653 YELKVVEVAVG
+653 YELKVVSVG
-664 DLSDGENR
+664 VGYLSDGENR
-672 LDWLRFTNFVGNL
+672 LDWLTFENFVGDL
-685 SDIAKRDTLCRVDN
+685 SQVTKRDTLCRVDN
-699 PDNSTRSGIMKIT
+699 PDNSTRSGIIKIT

-734 CVKVRIGNMNGL
+734 CVKVRIGNLNGL

-758 AYVENLYARGQ
+758 AYVENLYARGK
-769 FMLDTGENVKTKFE
+769 FILSDTGEDVSTLFQVMNGK
-783 IVEGRLSSEMSSV
+783 LSSEMSSI
-796 RYELSEKDNCLT
+796 RHEIAEKDNYLT
-808 NASFSADTVAW
+808 NSSFSEDTVGW
-819 VLGNDV
+819 EPGNDV
-825 SLFTVKERFMAVND
+825 SLFTVSERYIPVND
-839 SFYAEK
+839 SLYSEK
-845 DKVTGIVEVSSRK
+845 DRITGIVQVLNRL
-858 ALYIKNSGVKQLNS
+858 ALCIKNSTIRQLNANLS
-872 YLKNKPDG
+872 RRPEGLV
-880 QLEMPDGTKVWP
+880 EMPDGTTKWP
-892 TYYVSFM
+892 TFYISFM
-899 YMVKTAGTLTSGF
+899 CKVKTAGTLTIGF
-912 SGQGLYVSKPL
+912 PGQDLYETKAMTP
-923 AITDTFVQ
+923 TDAFAQ
-931 EEFSGKWNGTGDFIL
+931 EEFIGEWDGTGDFTISH
-946 NYTGEIYIYNVQM
+946 TGEIFIYNLLLTSRPLDDFRV
-959 STHPVEDLRLE
+959 E
-970 MSTKFLQTDEKIG
+970 MSTKLEQTNERVG
-983 MYALKIDTLS
+983 MYANKVDNLK
-993 GTVTDMGVELD
+993 GTVTDMGLVLD
-1004 NTTSTLSLYVT
+1004 NTNGTLSAYVT
-1015 KTDSINQTVTSLGL
+1015 KTDNNSKTITDLGL
-1029 KLDGVDESLTLYA
+1029 RIDGINDSLYLYA
-1042 KKTDVSGLKTEMEAA
+1042 TSSELSGLRNDLSASIE
-1057 IKVNADNINLKVSK
+1057 VNARSITQKVSTT
-1071 DSIISSINQTAET
+1071 DYNGDTVVSMINQTASTVT
-1084 IKINASRLNL
+1084 IKGNKIDL
-1094 NGFVTFSM
+1094 NGVLIDNNGKIYASLIDADSITSNIVKIGNFVWGGSALAGPPGTTLIISGAATIGFSNGYAAQ
-1102 FDLSTQNT
+1102 FGGKVYIDGALSCGSITASGYGNIHCDT
-1110 IKNKVSSGDLGS
+1110 LSSVGNVWSSGDYYCRGHQ
-1122 MAWKDGVSSDDLSWA
+1122 GVS
-1137 LSQEISNKVNLT
+1137 
-1149 TLNNTLLGYTK
+1149 
-1160 SGSITKEDLAKALQA
+1160 
-1175 ELTGKLTGSA
+1175 
-1185 SVGANKLASVIING
+1185 
-1199 QTLIAGGYIQA
+1199 
-1210 DLINVKDLVVGST
+1210 
-1223 LSIGAFS
+1223 
-1230 LNSYNG
+1230 
-1236 LNWTGSD
+1236 
-1243 YFGNTSFRLTVG
+1243 FGTDV
-1255 GGYTYNTG
+1255 
-1263 TSCKTMV
+1263 
-1270 GAWSNSAD
+1270 
-1278 THACISGI
+1278 
-1286 CNTFGVAI
+1286 
-1294 YGSVDGYG
+1294 
-1302 SNFPPTGSKFAGY
+1302 
-1315 FSGSTKTTGTTI
+1315 
-1327 TGTLA
+1327 
-1332 AGAFRFAYNL
+1332 
-1342 GFGNSY
+1342 
-1348 NYYEGISFDPATY
+1348 
-1361 DLDNV
+1361 DLDK
-1366 RIRVRGGIIVGV
+1366 IRLRVVGGIIVGYQ
-1378 TDDNGHLLQGV
+1378 NE

>member
-195 AEAGGARLSVSQF
+195 AEAGGVRLSVSQF

-244 EHGHLIAELGE
+244 EHGHLIAELDE
-255 NLSEYDVETDRKFVK
+255 KLSEYDVETDRKFVK

-507 FRLFADGTM
+507 FRLFADGTA
-516 WLKDLKVKHD
+516 WLKDLKVKND

-533 SSPTFASGFPNG
+533 SSPMFASGFPNG
-545 TGFMIVPYK
+545 TGWMLAPYIR
-554 VTNAAGVE
+554 TNAAGIN
-562 ETKYK
+562 ETRYK
-567 LEIDSISVR
+567 LEIDDIAVR
-576 NELKVY
+576 GTLRVY
-582 TFVVSQLLGEN
+582 EFIVSQLLGEN
-593 DNRIFAGMMEV
+593 DNRIFSAMMEV
-604 DHYDPETGRIY
+604 DHYDANSGRIY

-627 REGDILMVQQFQG
+627 RKGDILMVQQFQG
-640 DPTLQNDYKMTKS
+640 DPTLENNYQMVKQ
-653 YELKVVEVAVG
+653 YELKVVSVG
-664 DLSDGENR
+664 VGYLSDGENR
-672 LDWLRFTNFVGNL
+672 LDWLTFENFVGDL
-685 SDIAKRDTLCRVDN
+685 SQVTKRDTLCRVDN
-699 PDNSTRSGIMKIT
+699 PDNSTRSGIIKIT

-734 CVKVRIGNMNGL
+734 CVKVRIGNLNGL

-758 AYVENLYARGQ
+758 AYVENLYARGK
-769 FMLDTGENVKTKFE
+769 FILSDTGEDVSTLFQVMNGK
-783 IVEGRLSSEMSSV
+783 LSSEMSSI
-796 RYELSEKDNCLT
+796 RHEIAEKDNYLT
-808 NASFSADTVAW
+808 NSSFSEDIVGW
-819 VLGNDV
+819 EPGNDV
-825 SLFTVKERFMAVND
+825 SLFTVSERYIPVND
-839 SFYAEK
+839 SLYSEK
-845 DKVTGIVEVSSRK
+845 DRITGIVRVLNRL
-858 ALYIKNSGVKQLNS
+858 ALCIKNSTIRQLNAKLS
-872 YLKNKPDG
+872 RRPEGLV
-880 QLEMPDGTKVWP
+880 EMPDGTTKWP
-892 TYYVSFM
+892 TFYISFM
-899 YMVKTAGTLTSGF
+899 CKVKTAGTLTIGF
-912 SGQGLYVSKPL
+912 PGQDLYETKAMTP
-923 AITDTFVQ
+923 TDAFAQ
-931 EEFSGKWNGTGDFIL
+931 EEFIGEWDGTGDFTISH
-946 NYTGEIYIYNVQM
+946 TGEIFIYNLLLTSRPLDDFRV
-959 STHPVEDLRLE
+959 E
-970 MSTKFLQTDEKIG
+970 MSTKLEQTNERVG
-983 MYALKIDTLS
+983 MYANKVDNLK
-993 GTVTDMGVELD
+993 GTVTDMGLVLD
-1004 NTTSTLSLYVT
+1004 NTNGTLSAYVT
-1015 KTDSINQTVTSLGL
+1015 KTDNNSKTITDLGL
-1029 KLDGVDESLTLYA
+1029 RIDGINDSLYLYA
-1042 KKTDVSGLKTEMEAA
+1042 TSSELSGLRNDLSASIE
-1057 IKVNADNINLKVSK
+1057 VNARSITQKVSTT
-1071 DSIISSINQTAET
+1071 DYNGDTVVSMINQTASTVT
-1084 IKINASRLNL
+1084 IKGNKIDL
-1094 NGFVTFSM
+1094 NGVLIDHNGKIYASLIDADSITSNIVKIGNFVWGGSALAGTPGTTLIISGAATIGFSNGYAAQ
-1102 FDLSTQNT
+1102 FGGKVYIDGALSCSSITASGYGNIHCDT
-1110 IKNKVSSGDLGS
+1110 LSSVGNVWSSGDYYCRGHQ
-1122 MAWKDGVSSDDLSWA
+1122 GVS
-1137 LSQEISNKVNLT
+1137 
-1149 TLNNTLLGYTK
+1149 
-1160 SGSITKEDLAKALQA
+1160 
-1175 ELTGKLTGSA
+1175 
-1185 SVGANKLASVIING
+1185 
-1199 QTLIAGGYIQA
+1199 
-1210 DLINVKDLVVGST
+1210 
-1223 LSIGAFS
+1223 
-1230 LNSYNG
+1230 
-1236 LNWTGSD
+1236 
-1243 YFGNTSFRLTVG
+1243 FGTDV
-1255 GGYTYNTG
+1255 
-1263 TSCKTMV
+1263 
-1270 GAWSNSAD
+1270 
-1278 THACISGI
+1278 
-1286 CNTFGVAI
+1286 
-1294 YGSVDGYG
+1294 
-1302 SNFPPTGSKFAGY
+1302 
-1315 FSGSTKTTGTTI
+1315 
-1327 TGTLA
+1327 
-1332 AGAFRFAYNL
+1332 
-1342 GFGNSY
+1342 
-1348 NYYEGISFDPATY
+1348 
-1361 DLDNV
+1361 DLDK
-1366 RIRVRGGIIVGV
+1366 IRLRVVGGIIVGYQ
-1378 TDDNGHLLQGV
+1378 NE

>member
-15 GNMRRFV
+15 GNMRKFV

-115 SHFLTWQPKI
+115 SHFLTWQPKV

-153 DKSSSTTSLKGMT
+153 DNSSSTTSLKGMT

-244 EHGHLIAELGE
+244 EHGHLIAELDE

-406 LGDTWRAIVNEAGGS
+406 LGDKWRAIVNEAGGS

-469 IDDTAA
+469 IDDAAA

-498 ANGFGHENG
+498 AGGFGHENG

-516 WLKDLKVKHD
+516 WLKDLRVKND

-533 SSPTFASGFPNG
+533 SSPMFASGFPNG
-545 TGFMIVPYK
+545 TGWMLAPYIR
-554 VTNAAGVE
+554 TNAAGIN
-562 ETKYK
+562 ETRYK
-567 LEIDSISVR
+567 LEIDDIAVR
-576 NELKVY
+576 GTLRVY
-582 TFVVSQLLGEN
+582 EFIVSQLLGEN
-593 DNRIFAGMMEV
+593 DNRIFSGMMEV
-604 DHYDPETGRIY
+604 DHYDTNSGRIY

-627 REGDILMVQQFQG
+627 RKGDILMVQQFQG
-640 DPTLQNDYKMTKS
+640 DPTLENNYQMVKQ
-653 YELKVVEVAVG
+653 YELKVVSVG
-664 DLSDGENR
+664 VGNLYDGENR
-672 LDWLRFTNFVGNL
+672 LDWLTFENFVGDL
-685 SDIAKRDTLCRVDN
+685 SQITKRDTLCRVDN
-699 PDNSTRSGIMKIT
+699 PDNSTRSGLIKIT
-712 TVDEFGT
+712 TIDEFGT
-719 PYMDVIRGMKTDPEN
+719 PYLDVIRGMKTDPEN
-734 CVKVRIGNMNGL
+734 CVKVRIGNLNGL

-758 AYVENLYARGQ
+758 AYVANLYARGK
-769 FMLDTGENVKTKFE
+769 FILSDTGEDVSTLFHVMNGKF
-783 IVEGRLSSEMSSV
+783 SSEMSSI
-796 RYELSEKDNCLT
+796 RHEIAEKDNYLT
-808 NASFSADTVAW
+808 NSSFSEDIVGW
-819 VLGNDV
+819 EPGNDV
-825 SLFTVKERFMAVND
+825 SLFTISERYIPVND
-839 SFYAEK
+839 SLYSEK
-845 DKVTGIVEVSSRK
+845 DRITGIVRVLNRL
-858 ALYIKNSGVKQLNS
+858 ALCIKNSTIRQLNANLS
-872 YLKNKPDG
+872 RKPEG
-880 QLEMPDGTKVWP
+880 LVEMPDGTTKWP
-892 TYYVSFM
+892 TFYISFM
-899 YMVKTAGTLTSGF
+899 CKVKTAGTLTIGF
-912 SGQGLYVSKPL
+912 PGQDLYETKVMT
-923 AITDTFVQ
+923 ATEAFAQ
-931 EEFSGKWNGTGDFIL
+931 EEFIGEWDGTGDFTIS
-946 NYTGEIYIYNVQM
+946 YTGEIFIYNLLLT
-959 STHPVEDLRLE
+959 SRPLDDFRVEMTTRLE
-970 MSTKFLQTDEKIG
+970 QTDERVG
-983 MYALKIDTLS
+983 MYAIRMDSLKS
-993 GTVTDMGVELD
+993 TVTDMGVVLD
-1004 NTTSTLSLYVT
+1004 NTNTTLSAYVS
-1015 KTDSINQTVTSLGL
+1015 KTDNNSKTITNLGL
-1029 KLDGVDESLTLYA
+1029 RIDGINDSLYLYA
-1042 KKTDVSGLKTEMEAA
+1042 TSSELSGLRNDLSASIEL
-1057 IKVNADNINLKVSK
+1057 NARSITQKVSTT
-1071 DSIISSINQTAET
+1071 DYNGDTVVSMINQTASTVT
-1084 IKINASRLNL
+1084 IKGNKIDL
-1094 NGFVTFSM
+1094 NGVLIDNNGKIYASLIDADSITSNIVKIGNFVWGGSALAGTPGTTLIIGGAATIGFSNGYAAQ
-1102 FDLSTQNT
+1102 FGGKVYIDGALSCGSITASGYGNIHCDT
-1110 IKNKVSSGDLGS
+1110 LSSVGNVWSSGDYYCRGHQ
-1122 MAWKDGVSSDDLSWA
+1122 GVS
-1137 LSQEISNKVNLT
+1137 
-1149 TLNNTLLGYTK
+1149 
-1160 SGSITKEDLAKALQA
+1160 
-1175 ELTGKLTGSA
+1175 
-1185 SVGANKLASVIING
+1185 
-1199 QTLIAGGYIQA
+1199 
-1210 DLINVKDLVVGST
+1210 
-1223 LSIGAFS
+1223 
-1230 LNSYNG
+1230 
-1236 LNWTGSD
+1236 
-1243 YFGNTSFRLTVG
+1243 FGTDV
-1255 GGYTYNTG
+1255 
-1263 TSCKTMV
+1263 
-1270 GAWSNSAD
+1270 
-1278 THACISGI
+1278 
-1286 CNTFGVAI
+1286 
-1294 YGSVDGYG
+1294 
-1302 SNFPPTGSKFAGY
+1302 
-1315 FSGSTKTTGTTI
+1315 
-1327 TGTLA
+1327 
-1332 AGAFRFAYNL
+1332 
-1342 GFGNSY
+1342 
-1348 NYYEGISFDPATY
+1348 
-1361 DLDNV
+1361 DLDK
-1366 RIRVRGGIIVGV
+1366 IRLRVVGGIIVGYQ
-1378 TDDNGHLLQGV
+1378 NE

>member
-62 SQLSYTLDTA
+62 SHLSYTLDTA

-104 DLADTPGNWLK
+104 DLADTQGNWLK

-469 IDDTAA
+469 IDDTAS

-516 WLKDLKVKHD
+516 WLKDLRVKND

-533 SSPTFASGFPNG
+533 SSPMFASGFPNG
-545 TGFMIVPYK
+545 TGWMLAPYIR
-554 VTNAAGVE
+554 TNAAGIN
-562 ETKYK
+562 ETRYK
-567 LEIDSISVR
+567 LEIDDIAVR
-576 NELKVY
+576 GTLRVY
-582 TFVVSQLLGEN
+582 EFIVSQLLGEN
-593 DNRIFAGMMEV
+593 DNRIFSAMMEV
-604 DHYDPETGRIY
+604 DHYDANSGRIY

-627 REGDILMVQQFQG
+627 RKGDILMVQQFQG
-640 DPTLQNDYKMTKS
+640 DPTLENNYQMVKQ
-653 YELKVVEVAVG
+653 YELKVVSVG
-664 DLSDGENR
+664 VGYLSDGENR
-672 LDWLRFTNFVGNL
+672 LDWLTFENFVGDL
-685 SDIAKRDTLCRVDN
+685 SQVTKRDTLCRVDN
-699 PDNSTRSGIMKIT
+699 PDNSTRSGIIKIT

-734 CVKVRIGNMNGL
+734 CVKVRIGNLNGL

-758 AYVENLYARGQ
+758 AYVENLYARGK
-769 FMLDTGENVKTKFE
+769 FILSDTGEDVSTLFQVMNGK
-783 IVEGRLSSEMSSV
+783 LSSEMSSI
-796 RYELSEKDNCLT
+796 RHEIAEKDNYLT
-808 NASFSADTVAW
+808 NSSFSEDIVGW
-819 VLGNDV
+819 EPGNDV
-825 SLFTVKERFMAVND
+825 SLFTVSERYIPVND
-839 SFYAEK
+839 SLYSEK
-845 DKVTGIVEVSSRK
+845 DRITGIVRVLNRL
-858 ALYIKNSGVKQLNS
+858 ALCIKNSTIRQLNAKLS
-872 YLKNKPDG
+872 RRPEGLV
-880 QLEMPDGTKVWP
+880 EMPDGTTKWP
-892 TYYVSFM
+892 TFYISFM
-899 YMVKTAGTLTSGF
+899 CKVKTAGTLTIGF
-912 SGQGLYVSKPL
+912 PGQDLYETKAMTP
-923 AITDTFVQ
+923 TDAFAQ
-931 EEFSGKWNGTGDFIL
+931 EEFIGEWDGTGDFTISH
-946 NYTGEIYIYNVQM
+946 TGEIFIYNLLLTSRPLDDFRV
-959 STHPVEDLRLE
+959 E
-970 MSTKFLQTDEKIG
+970 MSTKLEQTNERVG
-983 MYALKIDTLS
+983 MYANKVDNLR
-993 GTVTDMGVELD
+993 GTVTDMGLVLD
-1004 NTTSTLSLYVT
+1004 NTNGTLSAYVT
-1015 KTDSINQTVTSLGL
+1015 KTDNNSKTITDLGL
-1029 KLDGVDESLTLYA
+1029 RIDGINDSLYLYA
-1042 KKTDVSGLKTEMEAA
+1042 TSSELSGLRNDLSASIE
-1057 IKVNADNINLKVSK
+1057 VNARSITQKVSTT
-1071 DSIISSINQTAET
+1071 DYNGDTVVSMINQTASTVT
-1084 IKINASRLNL
+1084 IKGNKIDL
-1094 NGFVTFSM
+1094 NGVLIDNNGKIYASLIDADSITSNIVKIGNFVWGGSTLAGTPGTTLIISGAATIGFSNGYAAQ
-1102 FDLSTQNT
+1102 FGGKVYIDGALSCGSITASGYGNIHCDT
-1110 IKNKVSSGDLGS
+1110 LSSVGNVWSSGDYYCRGHQ
-1122 MAWKDGVSSDDLSWA
+1122 GVS
-1137 LSQEISNKVNLT
+1137 
-1149 TLNNTLLGYTK
+1149 
-1160 SGSITKEDLAKALQA
+1160 
-1175 ELTGKLTGSA
+1175 
-1185 SVGANKLASVIING
+1185 
-1199 QTLIAGGYIQA
+1199 
-1210 DLINVKDLVVGST
+1210 
-1223 LSIGAFS
+1223 
-1230 LNSYNG
+1230 
-1236 LNWTGSD
+1236 
-1243 YFGNTSFRLTVG
+1243 FGTDV
-1255 GGYTYNTG
+1255 
-1263 TSCKTMV
+1263 
-1270 GAWSNSAD
+1270 
-1278 THACISGI
+1278 
-1286 CNTFGVAI
+1286 
-1294 YGSVDGYG
+1294 
-1302 SNFPPTGSKFAGY
+1302 
-1315 FSGSTKTTGTTI
+1315 
-1327 TGTLA
+1327 
-1332 AGAFRFAYNL
+1332 
-1342 GFGNSY
+1342 
-1348 NYYEGISFDPATY
+1348 
-1361 DLDNV
+1361 DLDK
-1366 RIRVRGGIIVGV
+1366 IRLRVVGGIIVGYQ
-1378 TDDNGHLLQGV
+1378 NE

>member
-115 SHFLTWQPKI
+115 SHFLTWQPKV

-153 DKSSSTTSLKGMT
+153 DNSSSTTSLKGMT

-244 EHGHLIAELGE
+244 EHGHLIAELDE

-469 IDDTAA
+469 IDDAAA

-498 ANGFGHENG
+498 AGGFGHENG

-516 WLKDLKVKHD
+516 WLKDLRVKND

-533 SSPTFASGFPNG
+533 SSPMFASGFPNG
-545 TGFMIVPYK
+545 TGWMLAPYIR
-554 VTNAAGVE
+554 TNAAGIN
-562 ETKYK
+562 ETRYK
-567 LEIDSISVR
+567 LEIDDIAVR
-576 NELKVY
+576 GTLRVY
-582 TFVVSQLLGEN
+582 EFIVSQLLGEN
-593 DNRIFAGMMEV
+593 DNRIFSGMMEV
-604 DHYDPETGRIY
+604 DHYDTNSGRIY

-627 REGDILMVQQFQG
+627 RKGDILMVQQFQG
-640 DPTLQNDYKMTKS
+640 DPTLENNYQMVKQ
-653 YELKVVEVAVG
+653 YELKVVSVG
-664 DLSDGENR
+664 VGNLYDGENR
-672 LDWLRFTNFVGNL
+672 LDWLTFENFVGDL
-685 SDIAKRDTLCRVDN
+685 SQITKRDTLCRVDN
-699 PDNSTRSGIMKIT
+699 PDNSTRSGLIKIT
-712 TVDEFGT
+712 TIDEFGT
-719 PYMDVIRGMKTDPEN
+719 PYLDVIRGMKTDPEN
-734 CVKVRIGNMNGL
+734 CVKVRIGNLNGL

-758 AYVENLYARGQ
+758 AYVANLYARGK
-769 FMLDTGENVKTKFE
+769 FILSDTGEDVSTLFQVMNGKF
-783 IVEGRLSSEMSSV
+783 SSEMSSI
-796 RYELSEKDNCLT
+796 RHEIAEKDNYLT
-808 NASFSADTVAW
+808 NSSFSEDIVGW
-819 VLGNDV
+819 EPGNDV
-825 SLFTVKERFMAVND
+825 SLFTISERYIPVND
-839 SFYAEK
+839 SLYSEK
-845 DKVTGIVEVSSRK
+845 DRITGIVRVLNRL
-858 ALYIKNSGVKQLNS
+858 ALCIKNSTIRQLNANLS
-872 YLKNKPDG
+872 RKPEG
-880 QLEMPDGTKVWP
+880 LVEMPDGTTKWP
-892 TYYVSFM
+892 TFYISFM
-899 YMVKTAGTLTSGF
+899 CKVKTAGTLTIGF
-912 SGQGLYVSKPL
+912 PGQDLYETKVMT
-923 AITDTFVQ
+923 ATEAFAQ
-931 EEFSGKWNGTGDFIL
+931 EEFIGEWDGTGDFTIS
-946 NYTGEIYIYNVQM
+946 YTGEIFIYNLLLT
-959 STHPVEDLRLE
+959 SRPLDDFRVEMTTRLE
-970 MSTKFLQTDEKIG
+970 QTDERVG
-983 MYALKIDTLS
+983 MYAIRMDSLKS
-993 GTVTDMGVELD
+993 TVTDMGVVLD
-1004 NTTSTLSLYVT
+1004 NTNTTLSAYVS
-1015 KTDSINQTVTSLGL
+1015 KTDNNSKTITNLGL
-1029 KLDGVDESLTLYA
+1029 RIDGINDSLYLYA
-1042 KKTDVSGLKTEMEAA
+1042 TSSELSGLRNDLSASIEL
-1057 IKVNADNINLKVSK
+1057 NARSITQKVSTT
-1071 DSIISSINQTAET
+1071 DYNGDTVVSMINQTASTVT
-1084 IKINASRLNL
+1084 IKGNKIDL
-1094 NGFVTFSM
+1094 NGVLIDNNGKIYASLIDADSITSNIVKIGNFVWGGSALAGTPGTTLIIGGAATIGFSNGYAAQ
-1102 FDLSTQNT
+1102 FGGKVYIDGALSCGSITASGYGNIHCDT
-1110 IKNKVSSGDLGS
+1110 LSSVGNVWSSGDYYCRGHQ
-1122 MAWKDGVSSDDLSWA
+1122 GVS
-1137 LSQEISNKVNLT
+1137 
-1149 TLNNTLLGYTK
+1149 
-1160 SGSITKEDLAKALQA
+1160 
-1175 ELTGKLTGSA
+1175 
-1185 SVGANKLASVIING
+1185 
-1199 QTLIAGGYIQA
+1199 
-1210 DLINVKDLVVGST
+1210 
-1223 LSIGAFS
+1223 
-1230 LNSYNG
+1230 
-1236 LNWTGSD
+1236 
-1243 YFGNTSFRLTVG
+1243 FGTDV
-1255 GGYTYNTG
+1255 
-1263 TSCKTMV
+1263 
-1270 GAWSNSAD
+1270 
-1278 THACISGI
+1278 
-1286 CNTFGVAI
+1286 
-1294 YGSVDGYG
+1294 
-1302 SNFPPTGSKFAGY
+1302 
-1315 FSGSTKTTGTTI
+1315 
-1327 TGTLA
+1327 
-1332 AGAFRFAYNL
+1332 
-1342 GFGNSY
+1342 
-1348 NYYEGISFDPATY
+1348 
-1361 DLDNV
+1361 DLDK
-1366 RIRVRGGIIVGV
+1366 IRLRVVGGIIVGYQ
-1378 TDDNGHLLQGV
+1378 NE

>member
-6 DKPDALSLS
+6 DKPDTLSLS

-49 DKMVTIDVREVVE
+49 DKIVTIDVREVVE

-115 SHFLTWQPKI
+115 SHFLTWQPKV

-244 EHGHLIAELGE
+244 EHGHLIAELDE

-507 FRLFADGTM
+507 FRLFADGTA
-516 WLKDLKVKHD
+516 WLKDLKVKND

-533 SSPTFASGFPNG
+533 SSPMFASGFPNG
-545 TGFMIVPYK
+545 TGWMLAPYIR
-554 VTNAAGVE
+554 TNAAGIN
-562 ETKYK
+562 ETRYK
-567 LEIDSISVR
+567 LEIDDIAVR
-576 NELKVY
+576 GTLRVY
-582 TFVVSQLLGEN
+582 EFIVSQLLGEN
-593 DNRIFAGMMEV
+593 DNRIFSAMMEV
-604 DHYDPETGRIY
+604 DHYDANSGRIY

-627 REGDILMVQQFQG
+627 RKGDILMVQQFQG
-640 DPTLQNDYKMTKS
+640 DPTLENNYQMVKQ
-653 YELKVVEVAVG
+653 YELKVVSVG
-664 DLSDGENR
+664 VGYLSDGENR
-672 LDWLRFTNFVGNL
+672 LDWLTFENFVGDL
-685 SDIAKRDTLCRVDN
+685 SQVTKRDTLCRVDN
-699 PDNSTRSGIMKIT
+699 PDNSTRSGIIKIT

-734 CVKVRIGNMNGL
+734 CVKVRIGNLNGL

-758 AYVENLYARGQ
+758 AYVENLYARGK
-769 FMLDTGENVKTKFE
+769 FILSDTGEDVSTLFQVMNGK
-783 IVEGRLSSEMSSV
+783 LSSEMSSI
-796 RYELSEKDNCLT
+796 RHEIAEKDNYLT
-808 NASFSADTVAW
+808 NSSFSEDIVGW
-819 VLGNDV
+819 EPGNDV
-825 SLFTVKERFMAVND
+825 SLFTVSERYIPVND
-839 SFYAEK
+839 SLYSEK
-845 DKVTGIVEVSSRK
+845 DRITGIVRVLNRL
-858 ALYIKNSGVKQLNS
+858 ALCIKNSTIRQLNAKLS
-872 YLKNKPDG
+872 RRPEGLV
-880 QLEMPDGTKVWP
+880 EMPDGTTKWP
-892 TYYVSFM
+892 TFYISFM
-899 YMVKTAGTLTSGF
+899 CKVKTTGTLTIGF
-912 SGQGLYVSKPL
+912 PGQDLYETKAMTP
-923 AITDTFVQ
+923 TDAFAQ
-931 EEFSGKWNGTGDFIL
+931 EEFIGEWDGTGDFTISH
-946 NYTGEIYIYNVQM
+946 TGEIFIYNLLLTSRPLDDFRV
-959 STHPVEDLRLE
+959 E
-970 MSTKFLQTDEKIG
+970 MSTKLEQTNERVG
-983 MYALKIDTLS
+983 MYANKVDNLR
-993 GTVTDMGVELD
+993 GTVTDMGLVLD
-1004 NTTSTLSLYVT
+1004 NTNGTLSAYVT
-1015 KTDSINQTVTSLGL
+1015 KTDNNSKTITDLGL
-1029 KLDGVDESLTLYA
+1029 RIDGINDSLYLYA
-1042 KKTDVSGLKTEMEAA
+1042 TSSELSGLRNDLSASIE
-1057 IKVNADNINLKVSK
+1057 VNARSITQKVSTT
-1071 DSIISSINQTAET
+1071 DYNGDTVVSMINQTASTVT
-1084 IKINASRLNL
+1084 IKGNKIDL
-1094 NGFVTFSM
+1094 NGVLIDHNGKIYASLIDADSITSNIVKIGNFVWGGSALAGTPGTTLIISGAATIGFSNGYAAQ
-1102 FDLSTQNT
+1102 FGGKVYIDGALSCGSITASGYGNIHCDT
-1110 IKNKVSSGDLGS
+1110 LSSVGNVWSSGDYYCRGHQ
-1122 MAWKDGVSSDDLSWA
+1122 GVS
-1137 LSQEISNKVNLT
+1137 
-1149 TLNNTLLGYTK
+1149 
-1160 SGSITKEDLAKALQA
+1160 
-1175 ELTGKLTGSA
+1175 
-1185 SVGANKLASVIING
+1185 
-1199 QTLIAGGYIQA
+1199 
-1210 DLINVKDLVVGST
+1210 
-1223 LSIGAFS
+1223 
-1230 LNSYNG
+1230 
-1236 LNWTGSD
+1236 
-1243 YFGNTSFRLTVG
+1243 FGTDV
-1255 GGYTYNTG
+1255 
-1263 TSCKTMV
+1263 
-1270 GAWSNSAD
+1270 
-1278 THACISGI
+1278 
-1286 CNTFGVAI
+1286 
-1294 YGSVDGYG
+1294 
-1302 SNFPPTGSKFAGY
+1302 
-1315 FSGSTKTTGTTI
+1315 
-1327 TGTLA
+1327 
-1332 AGAFRFAYNL
+1332 
-1342 GFGNSY
+1342 
-1348 NYYEGISFDPATY
+1348 
-1361 DLDNV
+1361 DLDK
-1366 RIRVRGGIIVGV
+1366 IRLRVVGGIIVGYQ
-1378 TDDNGHLLQGV
+1378 NE

>member
-15 GNMRRFV
+15 GNMRKFV

-115 SHFLTWQPKI
+115 SHFLTWQPKV

-153 DKSSSTTSLKGMT
+153 DNSSSTTSLKGMT

-195 AEAGGARLSVSQF
+195 AEAGGVRLSVSQF

-244 EHGHLIAELGE
+244 EHGHLIAELDE

-469 IDDTAA
+469 IDDAAA

-498 ANGFGHENG
+498 AGGFGHENG

-516 WLKDLKVKHD
+516 WLKDLRVKND

-533 SSPTFASGFPNG
+533 SSPMFASGFPNG
-545 TGFMIVPYK
+545 TGWMLAPYIR
-554 VTNAAGVE
+554 TNAAGIN
-562 ETKYK
+562 ETRYK
-567 LEIDSISVR
+567 LEIDDIAVR
-576 NELKVY
+576 GTLRVY
-582 TFVVSQLLGEN
+582 EFIVSQLLGEN
-593 DNRIFAGMMEV
+593 DNRIFSGMMEV
-604 DHYDPETGRIY
+604 DHYDTNSGRIY

-627 REGDILMVQQFQG
+627 RKGDILMVQQFQG
-640 DPTLQNDYKMTKS
+640 DPTLENNYQMVKQ
-653 YELKVVEVAVG
+653 YELKVVSVG
-664 DLSDGENR
+664 VGNLYDGENR
-672 LDWLRFTNFVGNL
+672 LDWLTFENFVGDL
-685 SDIAKRDTLCRVDN
+685 SQITKRDTLCRVDN
-699 PDNSTRSGIMKIT
+699 PDNSTRSGLIKIT
-712 TVDEFGT
+712 TIDEFGT
-719 PYMDVIRGMKTDPEN
+719 PYLDVIRGMKTDPEN
-734 CVKVRIGNMNGL
+734 CVKVRIGNLNGL

-758 AYVENLYARGQ
+758 AYVANLYARGK
-769 FMLDTGENVKTKFE
+769 FILSDTGEDVSTLFQVMNGKF
-783 IVEGRLSSEMSSV
+783 SSEMSSI
-796 RYELSEKDNCLT
+796 RHEIAEKDNYLT
-808 NASFSADTVAW
+808 NSSFSEDIVGW
-819 VLGNDV
+819 EPGNDV
-825 SLFTVKERFMAVND
+825 SLFTISERYIPVND
-839 SFYAEK
+839 SLYSEK
-845 DKVTGIVEVSSRK
+845 DRITGIVRVLNRL
-858 ALYIKNSGVKQLNS
+858 ALCIKNSTIRQLNANLS
-872 YLKNKPDG
+872 RKPEG
-880 QLEMPDGTKVWP
+880 LVEMPDGTTKWP
-892 TYYVSFM
+892 TFYISFM
-899 YMVKTAGTLTSGF
+899 CKVKTAGTLTIGF
-912 SGQGLYVSKPL
+912 PGQDLYETKVMT
-923 AITDTFVQ
+923 ATEAFAQ
-931 EEFSGKWNGTGDFIL
+931 EEFIGEWDGTGDFTIS
-946 NYTGEIYIYNVQM
+946 YTGEIFIYNLLLT
-959 STHPVEDLRLE
+959 SRPLDDFRVEMTTRLE
-970 MSTKFLQTDEKIG
+970 QTDERVG
-983 MYALKIDTLS
+983 MYAIRMDSLKS
-993 GTVTDMGVELD
+993 TVTDMGVVLD
-1004 NTTSTLSLYVT
+1004 NTNTTLSAYVS
-1015 KTDSINQTVTSLGL
+1015 KTDNNSKTITNLGL
-1029 KLDGVDESLTLYA
+1029 RIDGINDSLYLYA
-1042 KKTDVSGLKTEMEAA
+1042 TSSELSGLRNDLSASIEL
-1057 IKVNADNINLKVSK
+1057 NARSITQKVSTT
-1071 DSIISSINQTAET
+1071 DYNGDTVVSMINQTASTVT
-1084 IKINASRLNL
+1084 IKGNKIDL
-1094 NGFVTFSM
+1094 NGVLIDNNGKIYASLIDADSITSNIVKIGNFVWGGSALAGTPGTTLIIGGAATIGFSNGYAAQ
-1102 FDLSTQNT
+1102 FGGKVYIDGALSCGSITASGYGNIHCDT
-1110 IKNKVSSGDLGS
+1110 LSSVGNVWSSGDYYCRGHQ
-1122 MAWKDGVSSDDLSWA
+1122 GVS
-1137 LSQEISNKVNLT
+1137 
-1149 TLNNTLLGYTK
+1149 
-1160 SGSITKEDLAKALQA
+1160 
-1175 ELTGKLTGSA
+1175 
-1185 SVGANKLASVIING
+1185 
-1199 QTLIAGGYIQA
+1199 
-1210 DLINVKDLVVGST
+1210 
-1223 LSIGAFS
+1223 
-1230 LNSYNG
+1230 
-1236 LNWTGSD
+1236 
-1243 YFGNTSFRLTVG
+1243 FGTDV
-1255 GGYTYNTG
+1255 
-1263 TSCKTMV
+1263 
-1270 GAWSNSAD
+1270 
-1278 THACISGI
+1278 
-1286 CNTFGVAI
+1286 
-1294 YGSVDGYG
+1294 
-1302 SNFPPTGSKFAGY
+1302 
-1315 FSGSTKTTGTTI
+1315 
-1327 TGTLA
+1327 
-1332 AGAFRFAYNL
+1332 
-1342 GFGNSY
+1342 
-1348 NYYEGISFDPATY
+1348 
-1361 DLDNV
+1361 DLDK
-1366 RIRVRGGIIVGV
+1366 IRLRVVGGIIVGYQ
-1378 TDDNGHLLQGV
+1378 NE

>member
-15 GNMRRFV
+15 GNMRKFV

-115 SHFLTWQPKI
+115 SHFLTWQPKV

-153 DKSSSTTSLKGMT
+153 DNSSSTTSLKGMT

-244 EHGHLIAELGE
+244 EHGHLIAELDE

-469 IDDTAA
+469 IDDAAA

-498 ANGFGHENG
+498 AGGFGHENG

-516 WLKDLKVKHD
+516 WLKDLRVKND

-533 SSPTFASGFPNG
+533 SSPMFASGFPNG
-545 TGFMIVPYK
+545 TGWMLAPYIR
-554 VTNAAGVE
+554 TNAAGIN
-562 ETKYK
+562 ETRYK
-567 LEIDSISVR
+567 LEIDDIAVR
-576 NELKVY
+576 GTLRVY
-582 TFVVSQLLGEN
+582 EFIVSQLLGEN
-593 DNRIFAGMMEV
+593 DNRIFSGMMEV
-604 DHYDPETGRIY
+604 DHYDTNSGRIY

-627 REGDILMVQQFQG
+627 RKGDILMVQQFQG
-640 DPTLQNDYKMTKS
+640 DPTLENNYQMVKQ
-653 YELKVVEVAVG
+653 YELKVVSVG
-664 DLSDGENR
+664 VGNLYDGENR
-672 LDWLRFTNFVGNL
+672 LDWLTFENFVGDL
-685 SDIAKRDTLCRVDN
+685 SQITKRDTLCRVDN
-699 PDNSTRSGIMKIT
+699 PDNSTRSGLIKIT
-712 TVDEFGT
+712 TIDEFGT
-719 PYMDVIRGMKTDPEN
+719 PYLDVIRGMKTDPEN
-734 CVKVRIGNMNGL
+734 CVKVRIGNLNGL

-758 AYVENLYARGQ
+758 AYVANLYARGK
-769 FMLDTGENVKTKFE
+769 FILSDTGEDVSTLFQVMNGKF
-783 IVEGRLSSEMSSV
+783 SSEMSSI
-796 RYELSEKDNCLT
+796 RHEIAEKDNYLT
-808 NASFSADTVAW
+808 NSSFSEDIVGW
-819 VLGNDV
+819 EPGNDV
-825 SLFTVKERFMAVND
+825 SLFTISERYIPVND
-839 SFYAEK
+839 SLYSEK
-845 DKVTGIVEVSSRK
+845 DRITGIVRVLNRL
-858 ALYIKNSGVKQLNS
+858 ALCIKNSTIRQLNANLS
-872 YLKNKPDG
+872 RKPEG
-880 QLEMPDGTKVWP
+880 LVEMPDGTTKWP
-892 TYYVSFM
+892 TFYISFM
-899 YMVKTAGTLTSGF
+899 CKVKTAGTLTIGF
-912 SGQGLYVSKPL
+912 PGQDLYETKVMT
-923 AITDTFVQ
+923 ATEAFAQ
-931 EEFSGKWNGTGDFIL
+931 EEFIGEWDGTGDFTIS
-946 NYTGEIYIYNVQM
+946 YTGEIFIYNLLLT
-959 STHPVEDLRLE
+959 SRPLDDFRVEMTTRLE
-970 MSTKFLQTDEKIG
+970 QTDERVG
-983 MYALKIDTLS
+983 MYAIRMDSLKS
-993 GTVTDMGVELD
+993 TVTDMGVVLD
-1004 NTTSTLSLYVT
+1004 NTNTTLSAYVS
-1015 KTDSINQTVTSLGL
+1015 KTDNNSKTITNLGL
-1029 KLDGVDESLTLYA
+1029 RIDGINDSLYLYA
-1042 KKTDVSGLKTEMEAA
+1042 TSSELSGLRNDLSASIEL
-1057 IKVNADNINLKVSK
+1057 NARSITQKVSTT
-1071 DSIISSINQTAET
+1071 DYNGDTVVSMINQTASTVT
-1084 IKINASRLNL
+1084 IKGNKIDL
-1094 NGFVTFSM
+1094 NGVLIDNNGKIYASLIDADSITSNIVKIGNFVWGGSALAGTPGTTLIIGGAATIGFSNGYAAQ
-1102 FDLSTQNT
+1102 FGGKVYIDGALSCGSITASGYGNIHCDT
-1110 IKNKVSSGDLGS
+1110 LSCVGNVWSSGDYYCRGHQ
-1122 MAWKDGVSSDDLSWA
+1122 GVS
-1137 LSQEISNKVNLT
+1137 
-1149 TLNNTLLGYTK
+1149 
-1160 SGSITKEDLAKALQA
+1160 
-1175 ELTGKLTGSA
+1175 
-1185 SVGANKLASVIING
+1185 
-1199 QTLIAGGYIQA
+1199 
-1210 DLINVKDLVVGST
+1210 
-1223 LSIGAFS
+1223 
-1230 LNSYNG
+1230 
-1236 LNWTGSD
+1236 
-1243 YFGNTSFRLTVG
+1243 FGTDV
-1255 GGYTYNTG
+1255 
-1263 TSCKTMV
+1263 
-1270 GAWSNSAD
+1270 
-1278 THACISGI
+1278 
-1286 CNTFGVAI
+1286 
-1294 YGSVDGYG
+1294 
-1302 SNFPPTGSKFAGY
+1302 
-1315 FSGSTKTTGTTI
+1315 
-1327 TGTLA
+1327 
-1332 AGAFRFAYNL
+1332 
-1342 GFGNSY
+1342 
-1348 NYYEGISFDPATY
+1348 
-1361 DLDNV
+1361 DLDK
-1366 RIRVRGGIIVGV
+1366 IRLRVVGGIIVGYQ
-1378 TDDNGHLLQGV
+1378 NE

>member
-1 MATII
+1 M
-6 DKPDALSLS
+6 
-15 GNMRRFV
+15 
-22 LGAKEAVSFILKKG
+22 GAKEAVSFILKKG

-305 TESDATYTSNDL
+305 TERDATYTSNDL

-463 RYLRKD
+463 RYPRKD

-507 FRLFADGTM
+507 FRLFADGTA
-516 WLKDLKVKHD
+516 WLKDLKVKND

-533 SSPTFASGFPNG
+533 SSPMFASGFPNG
-545 TGFMIVPYK
+545 TGWMLAPYIR
-554 VTNAAGVE
+554 TNAAGIN
-562 ETKYK
+562 ETRYK
-567 LEIDSISVR
+567 LEIDDIAVR
-576 NELKVY
+576 GTLRVY
-582 TFVVSQLLGEN
+582 EFIVSQLLGEN
-593 DNRIFAGMMEV
+593 DNRIFSAMMEV
-604 DHYDPETGRIY
+604 DHYDANSGRIY

-627 REGDILMVQQFQG
+627 RKGDILMVQQFQG
-640 DPTLQNDYKMTKS
+640 DPTLENNYQMVKQ
-653 YELKVVEVAVG
+653 YELKVVSVG
-664 DLSDGENR
+664 VGYLSDGENR
-672 LDWLRFTNFVGNL
+672 LDWLTFENFVGDL
-685 SDIAKRDTLCRVDN
+685 SQVTKRDTLCRVDN
-699 PDNSTRSGIMKIT
+699 PDNSTRSGIIKIT

-734 CVKVRIGNMNGL
+734 CVKVRIGNLNGL

-758 AYVENLYARGQ
+758 AYVENLYARGK
-769 FMLDTGENVKTKFE
+769 FILSDTGEDVSTLFQVMNGK
-783 IVEGRLSSEMSSV
+783 LSSEMSSI
-796 RYELSEKDNCLT
+796 RHEIAEKDNYLT
-808 NASFSADTVAW
+808 NSSFSEDIVGW
-819 VLGNDV
+819 EPGNDV
-825 SLFTVKERFMAVND
+825 SLFTVSERYIPVND
-839 SFYAEK
+839 SLYSEK
-845 DKVTGIVEVSSRK
+845 DRITGIVRVLNRL
-858 ALYIKNSGVKQLNS
+858 ALCIKNSTIRQLNAKLS
-872 YLKNKPDG
+872 RRPEGLV
-880 QLEMPDGTKVWP
+880 EMPDGTTKWP
-892 TYYVSFM
+892 TFYISFM
-899 YMVKTAGTLTSGF
+899 CKVKTAGTLTIGF
-912 SGQGLYVSKPL
+912 PGQDLYETKAMTP
-923 AITDTFVQ
+923 TDAFAQ
-931 EEFSGKWNGTGDFIL
+931 EEFIGEWDGTGDFTISH
-946 NYTGEIYIYNVQM
+946 TGEIFIYNLLLTSRPLDDFRV
-959 STHPVEDLRLE
+959 E
-970 MSTKFLQTDEKIG
+970 MSTKLEQTNERVG
-983 MYALKIDTLS
+983 MYANKVDNLK
-993 GTVTDMGVELD
+993 GTVTDMGLVLD
-1004 NTTSTLSLYVT
+1004 NTNGTLSAYVT
-1015 KTDSINQTVTSLGL
+1015 KTDNNSKTITDLGL
-1029 KLDGVDESLTLYA
+1029 RIDGINDSLYLYA
-1042 KKTDVSGLKTEMEAA
+1042 TSSELSGLRNDLSASIE
-1057 IKVNADNINLKVSK
+1057 VNARSITQKVSTT
-1071 DSIISSINQTAET
+1071 DYNGDTVVSMINQTASTVT
-1084 IKINASRLNL
+1084 IKGNKIDL
-1094 NGFVTFSM
+1094 NGVLIDHNGKIYASLIDADSITSNIVKIGNFVWGGSALAGTPGTTLIISGAATIGFSNGYAAQ
-1102 FDLSTQNT
+1102 FGGKVYIDGALSCSSITASGYGNIHCDT
-1110 IKNKVSSGDLGS
+1110 LSSVGNVWSSGDYYCRGHQ
-1122 MAWKDGVSSDDLSWA
+1122 GVS
-1137 LSQEISNKVNLT
+1137 
-1149 TLNNTLLGYTK
+1149 
-1160 SGSITKEDLAKALQA
+1160 
-1175 ELTGKLTGSA
+1175 
-1185 SVGANKLASVIING
+1185 
-1199 QTLIAGGYIQA
+1199 
-1210 DLINVKDLVVGST
+1210 
-1223 LSIGAFS
+1223 
-1230 LNSYNG
+1230 
-1236 LNWTGSD
+1236 
-1243 YFGNTSFRLTVG
+1243 FGTDV
-1255 GGYTYNTG
+1255 
-1263 TSCKTMV
+1263 
-1270 GAWSNSAD
+1270 
-1278 THACISGI
+1278 
-1286 CNTFGVAI
+1286 
-1294 YGSVDGYG
+1294 
-1302 SNFPPTGSKFAGY
+1302 
-1315 FSGSTKTTGTTI
+1315 
-1327 TGTLA
+1327 
-1332 AGAFRFAYNL
+1332 
-1342 GFGNSY
+1342 
-1348 NYYEGISFDPATY
+1348 
-1361 DLDNV
+1361 DLDK
-1366 RIRVRGGIIVGV
+1366 IRLRVVGGIIVGYQ
-1378 TDDNGHLLQGV
+1378 NE

>member
-1 MATII
+1 M
-6 DKPDALSLS
+6 
-15 GNMRRFV
+15 
-22 LGAKEAVSFILKKG
+22 GAKEAVSFILKKG

-49 DKMVTIDVREVVE
+49 DKIVTIDVREVVE

-115 SHFLTWQPKI
+115 SHFLTWQPKV

-153 DKSSSTTSLKGMT
+153 DNSSSTTSLKGMT

-244 EHGHLIAELGE
+244 EHGHLIAELDE
-255 NLSEYDVETDRKFVK
+255 KLSEYDVETDRKFVK

-305 TESDATYTSNDL
+305 TESDTTYTSNDL

-507 FRLFADGTM
+507 FRLFADGTA
-516 WLKDLKVKHD
+516 WLKDLKVKND

-533 SSPTFASGFPNG
+533 SSPMFASGFPNG
-545 TGFMIVPYK
+545 TGWMLAPYIR
-554 VTNAAGVE
+554 TNAAGIN
-562 ETKYK
+562 ETRYK
-567 LEIDSISVR
+567 LEIDDIAVR
-576 NELKVY
+576 GTLRVY
-582 TFVVSQLLGEN
+582 EFIVSQLLGEN
-593 DNRIFAGMMEV
+593 DNRIFSAMMEV
-604 DHYDPETGRIY
+604 DHYDANSGRIY

-627 REGDILMVQQFQG
+627 RKGDILMVQQFQG
-640 DPTLQNDYKMTKS
+640 DPTLENNYQMVKQ
-653 YELKVVEVAVG
+653 YELKVVSVG
-664 DLSDGENR
+664 VGYLSDGENR
-672 LDWLRFTNFVGNL
+672 LDWLTFENFVGDL
-685 SDIAKRDTLCRVDN
+685 SQVTKRDTLCRVDN
-699 PDNSTRSGIMKIT
+699 PDNSTRSGIIKIT

-734 CVKVRIGNMNGL
+734 CVKVRIGNLNGL

-758 AYVENLYARGQ
+758 AYVENLYARGK
-769 FMLDTGENVKTKFE
+769 FILSDTGEDVSTLFQVMNGK
-783 IVEGRLSSEMSSV
+783 LSSEMSSI
-796 RYELSEKDNCLT
+796 RHEIAEKDNYLT
-808 NASFSADTVAW
+808 NSSFSEDIVGW
-819 VLGNDV
+819 EPGNDV
-825 SLFTVKERFMAVND
+825 SLFTVSERYIPVND
-839 SFYAEK
+839 SLYSEK
-845 DKVTGIVEVSSRK
+845 DRITGIVRVLNRL
-858 ALYIKNSGVKQLNS
+858 ALCIKNSTIRQLNAKLS
-872 YLKNKPDG
+872 RRPEGLV
-880 QLEMPDGTKVWP
+880 EMPDGTTKWP
-892 TYYVSFM
+892 TFYISFM
-899 YMVKTAGTLTSGF
+899 CKVKTAGTLTIGF
-912 SGQGLYVSKPL
+912 PGQDLYETKAMTP
-923 AITDTFVQ
+923 TDAFAQ
-931 EEFSGKWNGTGDFIL
+931 EEFIGEWDGTGDFTISH
-946 NYTGEIYIYNVQM
+946 TGEIFIYNLLLTSRPLDDFRV
-959 STHPVEDLRLE
+959 E
-970 MSTKFLQTDEKIG
+970 MSTKLEQTNERVG
-983 MYALKIDTLS
+983 MYANKVDNLK
-993 GTVTDMGVELD
+993 GTVTDMGLVLD
-1004 NTTSTLSLYVT
+1004 NTNGTLSAYVT
-1015 KTDSINQTVTSLGL
+1015 KTDNNSKTITDLGL
-1029 KLDGVDESLTLYA
+1029 RIDGINDSLYLYA
-1042 KKTDVSGLKTEMEAA
+1042 TSSELSGLRNDLSASIE
-1057 IKVNADNINLKVSK
+1057 VNARSITQKVSTT
-1071 DSIISSINQTAET
+1071 DYNGDTVVSMINQTASTVT
-1084 IKINASRLNL
+1084 IKGNKIDL
-1094 NGFVTFSM
+1094 NGVLIDHNGKIYASLIDADSITSNIVKIGNFVWGGSALAGTPGTTLIISGAATIGFSNGYAAQ
-1102 FDLSTQNT
+1102 FGGKVYIDGALSCSSITASGYGNIHCDT
-1110 IKNKVSSGDLGS
+1110 LSSVGNVWSSGDYYCRGHQ
-1122 MAWKDGVSSDDLSWA
+1122 GVS
-1137 LSQEISNKVNLT
+1137 
-1149 TLNNTLLGYTK
+1149 
-1160 SGSITKEDLAKALQA
+1160 
-1175 ELTGKLTGSA
+1175 
-1185 SVGANKLASVIING
+1185 
-1199 QTLIAGGYIQA
+1199 
-1210 DLINVKDLVVGST
+1210 
-1223 LSIGAFS
+1223 
-1230 LNSYNG
+1230 
-1236 LNWTGSD
+1236 
-1243 YFGNTSFRLTVG
+1243 FGTDV
-1255 GGYTYNTG
+1255 
-1263 TSCKTMV
+1263 
-1270 GAWSNSAD
+1270 
-1278 THACISGI
+1278 
-1286 CNTFGVAI
+1286 
-1294 YGSVDGYG
+1294 
-1302 SNFPPTGSKFAGY
+1302 
-1315 FSGSTKTTGTTI
+1315 
-1327 TGTLA
+1327 
-1332 AGAFRFAYNL
+1332 
-1342 GFGNSY
+1342 
-1348 NYYEGISFDPATY
+1348 
-1361 DLDNV
+1361 DLDK
-1366 RIRVRGGIIVGV
+1366 IRLRVVGGIIVGYQ
-1378 TDDNGHLLQGV
+1378 NE

>member
-1 MATII
+1 M
-6 DKPDALSLS
+6 
-15 GNMRRFV
+15 
-22 LGAKEAVSFILKKG
+22 GAKEAVSFILKKG

-115 SHFLTWQPKI
+115 SHFLTWQPKV

-153 DKSSSTTSLKGMT
+153 DNSSSTTSLKGMT

-227 LGGMDTFR
+227 LGGLDTFR

-244 EHGHLIAELGE
+244 EHGHLIAELDE

-305 TESDATYTSNDL
+305 TESDTTYTSNDL

-421 GGTGDGLYHIKLD
+421 GGTGGGLYHIKLD

-469 IDDTAA
+469 IDDAAA

-507 FRLFADGTM
+507 FRLFADGTA
-516 WLKDLKVKHD
+516 WLKDLKVKND

-533 SSPTFASGFPNG
+533 SSPMFASGFPNG
-545 TGFMIVPYK
+545 TGWMLAPYIR
-554 VTNAAGVE
+554 TNAAGIN
-562 ETKYK
+562 ETRYK
-567 LEIDSISVR
+567 LEIDDIAVR
-576 NELKVY
+576 GTLRVY
-582 TFVVSQLLGEN
+582 EFIVSQLLGEN
-593 DNRIFAGMMEV
+593 DNRIFSAMMEV
-604 DHYDPETGRIY
+604 DHYDANSGRIY

-627 REGDILMVQQFQG
+627 RKGDILMVQQFQG
-640 DPTLQNDYKMTKS
+640 DPTLENNYQMVKQ
-653 YELKVVEVAVG
+653 YELKVVSVG
-664 DLSDGENR
+664 VGYLSDGENR
-672 LDWLRFTNFVGNL
+672 LDWLTFENFVGDL
-685 SDIAKRDTLCRVDN
+685 SRVTKRDTLCRVDN
-699 PDNSTRSGIMKIT
+699 PDNSTRSGTIKIT

-734 CVKVRIGNMNGL
+734 CVKVRIGNLNGL

-758 AYVENLYARGQ
+758 AYVENLYARGK
-769 FMLDTGENVKTKFE
+769 FILSDTGEDVSTLFQVMNGK
-783 IVEGRLSSEMSSV
+783 LSSEMSSI
-796 RYELSEKDNCLT
+796 RHEIAEKDNYLT
-808 NASFSADTVAW
+808 NSSFSEDIVGW
-819 VLGNDV
+819 EPGNDV
-825 SLFTVKERFMAVND
+825 SLFTVSERYIPVND
-839 SFYAEK
+839 SLYSEK
-845 DKVTGIVEVSSRK
+845 DRITGIVRVLNRL
-858 ALYIKNSGVKQLNS
+858 ALCIKNSTIRQLNAKLS
-872 YLKNKPDG
+872 RRPEGLV
-880 QLEMPDGTKVWP
+880 EMPDGTTKWP
-892 TYYVSFM
+892 TFYISFM
-899 YMVKTAGTLTSGF
+899 CKVKTAGTLTIGF
-912 SGQGLYVSKPL
+912 PGQDLYETKAMTP
-923 AITDTFVQ
+923 TDAFAQ
-931 EEFSGKWNGTGDFIL
+931 EEFIGEWDGTGDFTISH
-946 NYTGEIYIYNVQM
+946 TGEIFIYNLLLTSRPLDDFRV
-959 STHPVEDLRLE
+959 E
-970 MSTKFLQTDEKIG
+970 MSTKLEQTNERVG
-983 MYALKIDTLS
+983 MYANKVDNLK
-993 GTVTDMGVELD
+993 GTVTDMGLVLD
-1004 NTTSTLSLYVT
+1004 NTNGTLSAYVT
-1015 KTDSINQTVTSLGL
+1015 KTDNNSKTITDLGL
-1029 KLDGVDESLTLYA
+1029 RIDGINDSLYLYA
-1042 KKTDVSGLKTEMEAA
+1042 TSSELSGLRNDLSASIE
-1057 IKVNADNINLKVSK
+1057 VNARSITQKVSTT
-1071 DSIISSINQTAET
+1071 DYNGDTVVSMINQTASTVT
-1084 IKINASRLNL
+1084 IKGNKIDL
-1094 NGFVTFSM
+1094 NGVLIDHNGKIYASLIDADSITSNIVKIGNFVWGGSALAGTPGTTLIISGAATIGFSNGYAAQ
-1102 FDLSTQNT
+1102 FGGKVYIDGALSCGSITASGYGNIHCDT
-1110 IKNKVSSGDLGS
+1110 LSSVGNVWSSGDYYCRGHQ
-1122 MAWKDGVSSDDLSWA
+1122 GVS
-1137 LSQEISNKVNLT
+1137 
-1149 TLNNTLLGYTK
+1149 
-1160 SGSITKEDLAKALQA
+1160 
-1175 ELTGKLTGSA
+1175 
-1185 SVGANKLASVIING
+1185 
-1199 QTLIAGGYIQA
+1199 
-1210 DLINVKDLVVGST
+1210 
-1223 LSIGAFS
+1223 
-1230 LNSYNG
+1230 
-1236 LNWTGSD
+1236 
-1243 YFGNTSFRLTVG
+1243 FGTDV
-1255 GGYTYNTG
+1255 
-1263 TSCKTMV
+1263 
-1270 GAWSNSAD
+1270 
-1278 THACISGI
+1278 
-1286 CNTFGVAI
+1286 
-1294 YGSVDGYG
+1294 
-1302 SNFPPTGSKFAGY
+1302 
-1315 FSGSTKTTGTTI
+1315 
-1327 TGTLA
+1327 
-1332 AGAFRFAYNL
+1332 
-1342 GFGNSY
+1342 
-1348 NYYEGISFDPATY
+1348 
-1361 DLDNV
+1361 DLDK
-1366 RIRVRGGIIVGV
+1366 IRLRVVGGIIVGYQ
-1378 TDDNGHLLQGV
+1378 NE

>member
-1 MATII
+1 M
-6 DKPDALSLS
+6 
-15 GNMRRFV
+15 
-22 LGAKEAVSFILKKG
+22 GAKEAVSFILKKG

-115 SHFLTWQPKI
+115 SHFLTWQPKV

-195 AEAGGARLSVSQF
+195 AEAGGVRLSVSQF

-244 EHGHLIAELGE
+244 EHGHLIAELDE
-255 NLSEYDVETDRKFVK
+255 KLSEYDVETDRKFVK

-507 FRLFADGTM
+507 FRLFADGTA
-516 WLKDLKVKHD
+516 WLKDLKVKND

-533 SSPTFASGFPNG
+533 SSPMFASGFPNG
-545 TGFMIVPYK
+545 TGWMLAPYIR
-554 VTNAAGVE
+554 TNAAGIN
-562 ETKYK
+562 ETRYK
-567 LEIDSISVR
+567 LEIDDIAVR
-576 NELKVY
+576 GTLRVY
-582 TFVVSQLLGEN
+582 EFIVSQLLGEN
-593 DNRIFAGMMEV
+593 DNRIFSAMMEV
-604 DHYDPETGRIY
+604 DHYDANSGRIY

-627 REGDILMVQQFQG
+627 RKGDILMVQQFQG
-640 DPTLQNDYKMTKS
+640 DPTLENNYQMVKQ
-653 YELKVVEVAVG
+653 YELKVVSVG
-664 DLSDGENR
+664 VGYLSDGENR
-672 LDWLRFTNFVGNL
+672 LDWLTFENFVGDL
-685 SDIAKRDTLCRVDN
+685 SQVTKRDTLCRVDN
-699 PDNSTRSGIMKIT
+699 PDNSTRSGIIKIT

-734 CVKVRIGNMNGL
+734 CVKVRIGNLNGL

-758 AYVENLYARGQ
+758 AYVENLYARGK
-769 FMLDTGENVKTKFE
+769 FILSDTGEDVSTLFQVMNGK
-783 IVEGRLSSEMSSV
+783 LSSEMSSI
-796 RYELSEKDNCLT
+796 RHEIAEKDNYLT
-808 NASFSADTVAW
+808 NSSFSEDIVGW
-819 VLGNDV
+819 EPGNDV
-825 SLFTVKERFMAVND
+825 SLFTVSERYIPVND
-839 SFYAEK
+839 SLYSEK
-845 DKVTGIVEVSSRK
+845 DRITGIVRVLNRL
-858 ALYIKNSGVKQLNS
+858 ALCIKNSTIRQLNAKLS
-872 YLKNKPDG
+872 RRPEGLV
-880 QLEMPDGTKVWP
+880 EMPDGTTKWP
-892 TYYVSFM
+892 TFYISFM
-899 YMVKTAGTLTSGF
+899 CKVKTAGTLTIGF
-912 SGQGLYVSKPL
+912 PGQDLYETKAMTP
-923 AITDTFVQ
+923 TDAFAQ
-931 EEFSGKWNGTGDFIL
+931 EEFIGEWDGTGDFTISH
-946 NYTGEIYIYNVQM
+946 TGEIFIYNLLLTSRPLDDFRV
-959 STHPVEDLRLE
+959 E
-970 MSTKFLQTDEKIG
+970 MSTKLEQTNERVG
-983 MYALKIDTLS
+983 MYANKVDNLK
-993 GTVTDMGVELD
+993 GTVTDMGLVLD
-1004 NTTSTLSLYVT
+1004 NTNGTLSAYVT
-1015 KTDSINQTVTSLGL
+1015 KTDNNSKTITDLGL
-1029 KLDGVDESLTLYA
+1029 RIDGINDSLYLYA
-1042 KKTDVSGLKTEMEAA
+1042 TSSELSGLRNDLSASIE
-1057 IKVNADNINLKVSK
+1057 VNARSITQKVSTT
-1071 DSIISSINQTAET
+1071 DYNGDTVVSMINQTASTVT
-1084 IKINASRLNL
+1084 IKGNKIDL
-1094 NGFVTFSM
+1094 NGVLIDHNGKIYASLIDADSITSNIVKIGNFVWGGSALAGTPGTTLIISGAATIGFSNGYAAQ
-1102 FDLSTQNT
+1102 FGGKVYIDGALSCSSITASGYGNIHCDT
-1110 IKNKVSSGDLGS
+1110 LSSVGNVWSSGDYYCRGHQ
-1122 MAWKDGVSSDDLSWA
+1122 GVS
-1137 LSQEISNKVNLT
+1137 
-1149 TLNNTLLGYTK
+1149 
-1160 SGSITKEDLAKALQA
+1160 
-1175 ELTGKLTGSA
+1175 
-1185 SVGANKLASVIING
+1185 
-1199 QTLIAGGYIQA
+1199 
-1210 DLINVKDLVVGST
+1210 
-1223 LSIGAFS
+1223 
-1230 LNSYNG
+1230 
-1236 LNWTGSD
+1236 
-1243 YFGNTSFRLTVG
+1243 FGTDV
-1255 GGYTYNTG
+1255 
-1263 TSCKTMV
+1263 
-1270 GAWSNSAD
+1270 
-1278 THACISGI
+1278 
-1286 CNTFGVAI
+1286 
-1294 YGSVDGYG
+1294 
-1302 SNFPPTGSKFAGY
+1302 
-1315 FSGSTKTTGTTI
+1315 
-1327 TGTLA
+1327 
-1332 AGAFRFAYNL
+1332 
-1342 GFGNSY
+1342 
-1348 NYYEGISFDPATY
+1348 
-1361 DLDNV
+1361 DLDK
-1366 RIRVRGGIIVGV
+1366 IRLRVVGGIIVGYQ
-1378 TDDNGHLLQGV
+1378 NE

>member
-6 DKPDALSLS
+6 DKPDTLSLS

-49 DKMVTIDVREVVE
+49 DKIVTIDVREVVE

-115 SHFLTWQPKI
+115 SHFLTWQPKV

-153 DKSSSTTSLKGMT
+153 DNSSSTTSLKGMT

-244 EHGHLIAELGE
+244 EHGHLIAELDE
-255 NLSEYDVETDRKFVK
+255 KLSEYDVETDRKFVK

-507 FRLFADGTM
+507 FRLFADGTA
-516 WLKDLKVKHD
+516 WLKDLKVKND

-533 SSPTFASGFPNG
+533 SSPMFASGFPNG
-545 TGFMIVPYK
+545 TGWMLAPYIR
-554 VTNAAGVE
+554 TNAAGIN
-562 ETKYK
+562 ETRYK
-567 LEIDSISVR
+567 LEIDDIAVR
-576 NELKVY
+576 GTLRVY
-582 TFVVSQLLGEN
+582 EFIVSQLLGEN
-593 DNRIFAGMMEV
+593 DNRIFSAMMEV
-604 DHYDPETGRIY
+604 DHYDANSGRIY

-627 REGDILMVQQFQG
+627 RKGDILMVQQFQG
-640 DPTLQNDYKMTKS
+640 DPTLENNYQMVKQ
-653 YELKVVEVAVG
+653 YELKVVSVG
-664 DLSDGENR
+664 VGYLSDGENR
-672 LDWLRFTNFVGNL
+672 LDWLTFENFVGDL
-685 SDIAKRDTLCRVDN
+685 SQVTKRDTLCRVDN
-699 PDNSTRSGIMKIT
+699 PDNSTRSGIIKIT

-734 CVKVRIGNMNGL
+734 CVKVRIGNLNGL

-758 AYVENLYARGQ
+758 AYVENLYARGK
-769 FMLDTGENVKTKFE
+769 FILSDTGEDVSTLFQVMNGK
-783 IVEGRLSSEMSSV
+783 LSSEMSSI
-796 RYELSEKDNCLT
+796 RHEIAEKDNYLT
-808 NASFSADTVAW
+808 NSSFSEDIVGW
-819 VLGNDV
+819 EPGNDV
-825 SLFTVKERFMAVND
+825 SLFAVSERYIPVND
-839 SFYAEK
+839 SLYSEK
-845 DKVTGIVEVSSRK
+845 DRITGIVRVLNRL
-858 ALYIKNSGVKQLNS
+858 ALCIKNSTIRQLNAKLS
-872 YLKNKPDG
+872 RRPEGLV
-880 QLEMPDGTKVWP
+880 EMPDGTTKWP
-892 TYYVSFM
+892 TFYISFM
-899 YMVKTAGTLTSGF
+899 CKVKTAGTLTIGF
-912 SGQGLYVSKPL
+912 PGQDLYETKAMTP
-923 AITDTFVQ
+923 TDAFAQ
-931 EEFSGKWNGTGDFIL
+931 EEFIGEWDGTGDFTISH
-946 NYTGEIYIYNVQM
+946 TGEIFIYNLLLTSRPLDDFRV
-959 STHPVEDLRLE
+959 E
-970 MSTKFLQTDEKIG
+970 MSTKLEQTNERVG
-983 MYALKIDTLS
+983 MYANKVDNLK
-993 GTVTDMGVELD
+993 GTVTDMGLVLD
-1004 NTTSTLSLYVT
+1004 NTNGTLSAYVT
-1015 KTDSINQTVTSLGL
+1015 KTDNNSKTITDLGL
-1029 KLDGVDESLTLYA
+1029 RIDGINDSLYLYA
-1042 KKTDVSGLKTEMEAA
+1042 TSSELSGLRNDLSASIE
-1057 IKVNADNINLKVSK
+1057 VNARSITQKVSTT
-1071 DSIISSINQTAET
+1071 DYNGDTVVSMINQTASTVT
-1084 IKINASRLNL
+1084 IKGNKIDL
-1094 NGFVTFSM
+1094 NGVLIDHNGKIYASLIDADSITSNIVKIGNFVWGGSALAGTPGTTLIISGAATIGFSNGYAAQ
-1102 FDLSTQNT
+1102 FGGKVYIDGALSCSSITASGYGNIHCDT
-1110 IKNKVSSGDLGS
+1110 LSSVGNVWSSGDYYCRGHQ
-1122 MAWKDGVSSDDLSWA
+1122 GVS
-1137 LSQEISNKVNLT
+1137 
-1149 TLNNTLLGYTK
+1149 
-1160 SGSITKEDLAKALQA
+1160 
-1175 ELTGKLTGSA
+1175 
-1185 SVGANKLASVIING
+1185 
-1199 QTLIAGGYIQA
+1199 
-1210 DLINVKDLVVGST
+1210 
-1223 LSIGAFS
+1223 
-1230 LNSYNG
+1230 
-1236 LNWTGSD
+1236 
-1243 YFGNTSFRLTVG
+1243 FGTDV
-1255 GGYTYNTG
+1255 
-1263 TSCKTMV
+1263 
-1270 GAWSNSAD
+1270 
-1278 THACISGI
+1278 
-1286 CNTFGVAI
+1286 
-1294 YGSVDGYG
+1294 
-1302 SNFPPTGSKFAGY
+1302 
-1315 FSGSTKTTGTTI
+1315 
-1327 TGTLA
+1327 
-1332 AGAFRFAYNL
+1332 
-1342 GFGNSY
+1342 
-1348 NYYEGISFDPATY
+1348 
-1361 DLDNV
+1361 DLDK
-1366 RIRVRGGIIVGV
+1366 IRLRVVGGIIVGYQ
-1378 TDDNGHLLQGV
+1378 NE

>member
-15 GNMRRFV
+15 GNMRKFV

-80 IFADFTAT
+80 IFTDFTAT

-115 SHFLTWQPKI
+115 SHFLTWQPKV

-153 DKSSSTTSLKGMT
+153 DNSSSTTSLKGMT

-244 EHGHLIAELGE
+244 EHGHLIAELDE

-469 IDDTAA
+469 IDDAAA

-498 ANGFGHENG
+498 AGGFGHENG

-516 WLKDLKVKHD
+516 WLKDLRVKND

-533 SSPTFASGFPNG
+533 SSPMFASGFPNG
-545 TGFMIVPYK
+545 TGWMLAPYIR
-554 VTNAAGVE
+554 TNAAGIN
-562 ETKYK
+562 ETRYK
-567 LEIDSISVR
+567 LEIDDIAVR
-576 NELKVY
+576 GTLRVY
-582 TFVVSQLLGEN
+582 EFIVSQLLGEN
-593 DNRIFAGMMEV
+593 DNRIFSGMMEV
-604 DHYDPETGRIY
+604 DHYDTNSGRIY

-627 REGDILMVQQFQG
+627 RKGDILMVQQFQG
-640 DPTLQNDYKMTKS
+640 DPTLENNYQMVKQ
-653 YELKVVEVAVG
+653 YELKVVSVG
-664 DLSDGENR
+664 VGNLYDGENR
-672 LDWLRFTNFVGNL
+672 LDWLTFENFVGDL
-685 SDIAKRDTLCRVDN
+685 SQITKRDTLCRVDN
-699 PDNSTRSGIMKIT
+699 PDNSTRSGLIKIT
-712 TVDEFGT
+712 TIDEFGT
-719 PYMDVIRGMKTDPEN
+719 PYLDVIRGMKTDPEN
-734 CVKVRIGNMNGL
+734 CVKVRIGNLNGL

-758 AYVENLYARGQ
+758 AYVANLYARGK
-769 FMLDTGENVKTKFE
+769 FILSDTGEDVSTLFQVMNGKF
-783 IVEGRLSSEMSSV
+783 SSEMSSI
-796 RYELSEKDNCLT
+796 RHEIAEKDNYLT
-808 NASFSADTVAW
+808 NSSFSEDIVGW
-819 VLGNDV
+819 EPGNDV
-825 SLFTVKERFMAVND
+825 SLFTISERYIPVND
-839 SFYAEK
+839 SLYSEK
-845 DKVTGIVEVSSRK
+845 DRITGIVRVLNRL
-858 ALYIKNSGVKQLNS
+858 ALCIKNSTIRQLNANLS
-872 YLKNKPDG
+872 RKPEG
-880 QLEMPDGTKVWP
+880 LVEMPDGTTKWP
-892 TYYVSFM
+892 TFYISFM
-899 YMVKTAGTLTSGF
+899 CKVKTAGTLTIGF
-912 SGQGLYVSKPL
+912 PGQDLYETKVMT
-923 AITDTFVQ
+923 ATEAFAQ
-931 EEFSGKWNGTGDFIL
+931 EEFIGEWDGTGDFTIS
-946 NYTGEIYIYNVQM
+946 YTGEIFIYNLLLT
-959 STHPVEDLRLE
+959 SRPLDDFRVEMTTRLE
-970 MSTKFLQTDEKIG
+970 QTDERVG
-983 MYALKIDTLS
+983 MYAIRMDSLKS
-993 GTVTDMGVELD
+993 TVTDMGVVLD
-1004 NTTSTLSLYVT
+1004 NTNTTLSAYVS
-1015 KTDSINQTVTSLGL
+1015 KTDNNSKTITNLGL
-1029 KLDGVDESLTLYA
+1029 RIDGINDSLYLYA
-1042 KKTDVSGLKTEMEAA
+1042 TSSELSGLRNDLSASIEL
-1057 IKVNADNINLKVSK
+1057 NARSITQKVSTT
-1071 DSIISSINQTAET
+1071 DYNGDTVVSMINQTASTVT
-1084 IKINASRLNL
+1084 IKGNKIDL
-1094 NGFVTFSM
+1094 NGVLIDNNGKIYASLIDADSITSNIVKIGNFVWGGSALAGTPGTTLIIGGAATIGFSNGYAAQ
-1102 FDLSTQNT
+1102 FGGKVYIDGALSCGSITASGYGNIHCDT
-1110 IKNKVSSGDLGS
+1110 LSSVGNVWSSGDYYCRGHQ
-1122 MAWKDGVSSDDLSWA
+1122 GVS
-1137 LSQEISNKVNLT
+1137 
-1149 TLNNTLLGYTK
+1149 
-1160 SGSITKEDLAKALQA
+1160 
-1175 ELTGKLTGSA
+1175 
-1185 SVGANKLASVIING
+1185 
-1199 QTLIAGGYIQA
+1199 
-1210 DLINVKDLVVGST
+1210 
-1223 LSIGAFS
+1223 
-1230 LNSYNG
+1230 
-1236 LNWTGSD
+1236 
-1243 YFGNTSFRLTVG
+1243 FGTDV
-1255 GGYTYNTG
+1255 
-1263 TSCKTMV
+1263 
-1270 GAWSNSAD
+1270 
-1278 THACISGI
+1278 
-1286 CNTFGVAI
+1286 
-1294 YGSVDGYG
+1294 
-1302 SNFPPTGSKFAGY
+1302 
-1315 FSGSTKTTGTTI
+1315 
-1327 TGTLA
+1327 
-1332 AGAFRFAYNL
+1332 
-1342 GFGNSY
+1342 
-1348 NYYEGISFDPATY
+1348 
-1361 DLDNV
+1361 DLDK
-1366 RIRVRGGIIVGV
+1366 IRLRVVGGIIVGYQ
-1378 TDDNGHLLQGV
+1378 NE

>member
-1 MATII
+1 MII

-15 GNMRRFV
+15 GNMRKFV

-62 SQLSYTLDTA
+62 SQLSYTLDTS

-115 SHFLTWQPKI
+115 SHFLTWQPKV

-255 NLSEYDVETDRKFVK
+255 NQSEYDVETDRKFVK

-398 IRNSIIKE
+398 IMNSIIKE

-516 WLKDLKVKHD
+516 WLKDLRVKND

-533 SSPTFASGFPNG
+533 SSPMFASGFPNG
-545 TGFMIVPYK
+545 TGWMLAPYIR
-554 VTNAAGVE
+554 TNAAGIN
-562 ETKYK
+562 ETRYK
-567 LEIDSISVR
+567 LEIDDIAVR
-576 NELKVY
+576 GTLRVY
-582 TFVVSQLLGEN
+582 EFIVSQLLGEN
-593 DNRIFAGMMEV
+593 DNRIFSAMMEV
-604 DHYDPETGRIY
+604 DHYDANSGRIY

-627 REGDILMVQQFQG
+627 RKGDILMVQQFQG
-640 DPTLQNDYKMTKS
+640 DPTLENNYQMVKQ
-653 YELKVVEVAVG
+653 YELKVVSVG
-664 DLSDGENR
+664 VGYLSDGENR
-672 LDWLRFTNFVGNL
+672 LDWLTFENFVGDL
-685 SDIAKRDTLCRVDN
+685 SQVTKRDTLCRVDN
-699 PDNSTRSGIMKIT
+699 PDNSTRSGIIKIT

-734 CVKVRIGNMNGL
+734 CVKVRIGNLNGL

-758 AYVENLYARGQ
+758 AYVENLYARGK
-769 FMLDTGENVKTKFE
+769 FILSDTGEDVSTLFQVMNGK
-783 IVEGRLSSEMSSV
+783 LSSEMSSI
-796 RYELSEKDNCLT
+796 RHEIAEKDNYLT
-808 NASFSADTVAW
+808 NSSFSEDIVGW
-819 VLGNDV
+819 EPGNDV
-825 SLFTVKERFMAVND
+825 SLFTVSERYIPVND
-839 SFYAEK
+839 SLYSEK
-845 DKVTGIVEVSSRK
+845 DRITGIVRVLNRL
-858 ALYIKNSGVKQLNS
+858 ALCIKNSTIRQLNAKLS
-872 YLKNKPDG
+872 RRPEGLV
-880 QLEMPDGTKVWP
+880 EMPDGTTKWP
-892 TYYVSFM
+892 TFYISFM
-899 YMVKTAGTLTSGF
+899 CKVKTAGTLTIGF
-912 SGQGLYVSKPL
+912 PGQDLYETKAMTP
-923 AITDTFVQ
+923 TDAFAQ
-931 EEFSGKWNGTGDFIL
+931 EEFIGEWDGTGDFTISH
-946 NYTGEIYIYNVQM
+946 TGEIFIYNLLLTSRPLDDFRV
-959 STHPVEDLRLE
+959 E
-970 MSTKFLQTDEKIG
+970 MSTKLEQTNERVG
-983 MYALKIDTLS
+983 MYANKVDNLK
-993 GTVTDMGVELD
+993 GTVTDMGLVLD
-1004 NTTSTLSLYVT
+1004 NTNGTLSAYVT
-1015 KTDSINQTVTSLGL
+1015 KTDNNSKTITDLGL
-1029 KLDGVDESLTLYA
+1029 RIDGINDSLYLYA
-1042 KKTDVSGLKTEMEAA
+1042 TSSELSGLRNDLSASIE
-1057 IKVNADNINLKVSK
+1057 VNARSITQKVSTT
-1071 DSIISSINQTAET
+1071 DYNGDTVVSMINQTASTVT
-1084 IKINASRLNL
+1084 IKGNKIDL
-1094 NGFVTFSM
+1094 NGVLIDNNGKIYASLIDADSITSNIVKIGNFVWGGSALAGTPGTTLIISGAATIGFSNGYAAQ
-1102 FDLSTQNT
+1102 FGGKVYIDGALSCSSITASGYGNIHCDT
-1110 IKNKVSSGDLGS
+1110 LSSVGNVWSSGDYYCRGHQ
-1122 MAWKDGVSSDDLSWA
+1122 GVS
-1137 LSQEISNKVNLT
+1137 
-1149 TLNNTLLGYTK
+1149 
-1160 SGSITKEDLAKALQA
+1160 
-1175 ELTGKLTGSA
+1175 
-1185 SVGANKLASVIING
+1185 
-1199 QTLIAGGYIQA
+1199 
-1210 DLINVKDLVVGST
+1210 
-1223 LSIGAFS
+1223 
-1230 LNSYNG
+1230 
-1236 LNWTGSD
+1236 
-1243 YFGNTSFRLTVG
+1243 FGTDV
-1255 GGYTYNTG
+1255 
-1263 TSCKTMV
+1263 
-1270 GAWSNSAD
+1270 
-1278 THACISGI
+1278 
-1286 CNTFGVAI
+1286 
-1294 YGSVDGYG
+1294 
-1302 SNFPPTGSKFAGY
+1302 
-1315 FSGSTKTTGTTI
+1315 
-1327 TGTLA
+1327 
-1332 AGAFRFAYNL
+1332 
-1342 GFGNSY
+1342 
-1348 NYYEGISFDPATY
+1348 
-1361 DLDNV
+1361 DLDK
-1366 RIRVRGGIIVGV
+1366 IRLRVVGGIIVGYQ
-1378 TDDNGHLLQGV
+1378 NE

>member
-6 DKPDALSLS
+6 DKPDTLSLS
-15 GNMRRFV
+15 GNMRKFV

-115 SHFLTWQPKI
+115 SHFLTWQPKV

-134 WLTYYAISD
+134 WLTYYSISD

-153 DKSSSTTSLKGMT
+153 DNSSSTTSLKGMT

-338 NEKELPDNLTVPNL
+338 NEKELPDNLTAPNL

-469 IDDTAA
+469 IDDTAS

-516 WLKDLKVKHD
+516 WLKDLRVKND

-533 SSPTFASGFPNG
+533 SSPMFASGFPNG
-545 TGFMIVPYK
+545 TGWMLAPYIR
-554 VTNAAGVE
+554 TNAAGIN
-562 ETKYK
+562 ETRYK
-567 LEIDSISVR
+567 LEIDDIAVR
-576 NELKVY
+576 GTLRVY
-582 TFVVSQLLGEN
+582 EFIVSQLLGEN
-593 DNRIFAGMMEV
+593 DNRIFSAMMEV
-604 DHYDPETGRIY
+604 DHYDANSGRIY

-627 REGDILMVQQFQG
+627 RKGDILMVQQFQG
-640 DPTLQNDYKMTKS
+640 DPTLENNYQMVKQ
-653 YELKVVEVAVG
+653 YELKVVSVG
-664 DLSDGENR
+664 VGYLSDGENR
-672 LDWLRFTNFVGNL
+672 LDWLTFENFVGDL
-685 SDIAKRDTLCRVDN
+685 SQVTKRDTLCRVDN
-699 PDNSTRSGIMKIT
+699 PDNSTRSGVIKIT

-734 CVKVRIGNMNGL
+734 CVKVRIGNLNGL

-758 AYVENLYARGQ
+758 AYVENLYARGK
-769 FMLDTGENVKTKFE
+769 FILSDTGEDVSTLFQVMNGK
-783 IVEGRLSSEMSSV
+783 LSSEMSSI
-796 RYELSEKDNCLT
+796 RHEIAEKDNYLT
-808 NASFSADTVAW
+808 NSSFSEDIVGW
-819 VLGNDV
+819 EPGNDV
-825 SLFTVKERFMAVND
+825 SLFTVSERYIPVND
-839 SFYAEK
+839 SLYSEK
-845 DKVTGIVEVSSRK
+845 DRITGIVRVLNRL
-858 ALYIKNSGVKQLNS
+858 ALCIKNSTIRQLNAKLS
-872 YLKNKPDG
+872 RRPEGLV
-880 QLEMPDGTKVWP
+880 EMPDGTTKWP
-892 TYYVSFM
+892 TFYISFM
-899 YMVKTAGTLTSGF
+899 CKAKTAGTLTIGF
-912 SGQGLYVSKPL
+912 PGQDLYETKAMTP
-923 AITDTFVQ
+923 TDAFVQ
-931 EEFSGKWNGTGDFIL
+931 EEFIGEWDGTGDFTISH
-946 NYTGEIYIYNVQM
+946 TGEIFIYNLLLTSRPLDDFRV
-959 STHPVEDLRLE
+959 E
-970 MSTKFLQTDEKIG
+970 MSTKLEQTNERVG
-983 MYALKIDTLS
+983 MYANKVDNLR
-993 GTVTDMGVELD
+993 GTVTDMGLVLD
-1004 NTTSTLSLYVT
+1004 NTNGTLSAYVT
-1015 KTDSINQTVTSLGL
+1015 KTDNNSKTITDLGL
-1029 KLDGVDESLTLYA
+1029 RIDGINDSLYLYA
-1042 KKTDVSGLKTEMEAA
+1042 TSSELSGLRNDLSASIE
-1057 IKVNADNINLKVSK
+1057 VNARSITQKVSTT
-1071 DSIISSINQTAET
+1071 DYNGDTVVSMINQTASTVT
-1084 IKINASRLNL
+1084 IKGNKIDL
-1094 NGFVTFSM
+1094 NGVLIDNNGKIYASLIDADSITSNIVKIGNFVWGGSALAGTPGTTLIISGAATIGFSNGYAAQ
-1102 FDLSTQNT
+1102 FGGKVYIDGALSCGSITASGYGNIHCDT
-1110 IKNKVSSGDLGS
+1110 LSSVGNVWSSGDYYCRGHQ
-1122 MAWKDGVSSDDLSWA
+1122 GVS
-1137 LSQEISNKVNLT
+1137 
-1149 TLNNTLLGYTK
+1149 
-1160 SGSITKEDLAKALQA
+1160 
-1175 ELTGKLTGSA
+1175 
-1185 SVGANKLASVIING
+1185 
-1199 QTLIAGGYIQA
+1199 
-1210 DLINVKDLVVGST
+1210 
-1223 LSIGAFS
+1223 
-1230 LNSYNG
+1230 
-1236 LNWTGSD
+1236 
-1243 YFGNTSFRLTVG
+1243 FGTDV
-1255 GGYTYNTG
+1255 
-1263 TSCKTMV
+1263 
-1270 GAWSNSAD
+1270 
-1278 THACISGI
+1278 
-1286 CNTFGVAI
+1286 
-1294 YGSVDGYG
+1294 
-1302 SNFPPTGSKFAGY
+1302 
-1315 FSGSTKTTGTTI
+1315 
-1327 TGTLA
+1327 
-1332 AGAFRFAYNL
+1332 
-1342 GFGNSY
+1342 
-1348 NYYEGISFDPATY
+1348 
-1361 DLDNV
+1361 DLDK
-1366 RIRVRGGIIVGV
+1366 IRLRVVGGIIVGYQ
-1378 TDDNGHLLQGV
+1378 NE

>member
-15 GNMRRFV
+15 GNMRKFV

-115 SHFLTWQPKI
+115 SHFLTWQPKV

-153 DKSSSTTSLKGMT
+153 DNSSSTTSLKGMT

-338 NEKELPDNLTVPNL
+338 NEKELPDNLTAPNL

-469 IDDTAA
+469 IDDTAS

-516 WLKDLKVKHD
+516 WLKDLRVKND

-533 SSPTFASGFPNG
+533 SSPMFASGFPNG
-545 TGFMIVPYK
+545 TGWMLAPYIR
-554 VTNAAGVE
+554 TNAAGIN
-562 ETKYK
+562 ETRYK
-567 LEIDSISVR
+567 LEIDDIAVR
-576 NELKVY
+576 GTLRVY
-582 TFVVSQLLGEN
+582 EFIVSQLLGEN
-593 DNRIFAGMMEV
+593 DNRIFSAMMEV
-604 DHYDPETGRIY
+604 DHYDANSGRIY

-627 REGDILMVQQFQG
+627 RKGDILMVQQFQG
-640 DPTLQNDYKMTKS
+640 DPTLENNYQMVKQ
-653 YELKVVEVAVG
+653 YELKVVSVG
-664 DLSDGENR
+664 VGYLSDGENR
-672 LDWLRFTNFVGNL
+672 LDWLTFENFVGDL
-685 SDIAKRDTLCRVDN
+685 SQVTKRDTLCRVDN
-699 PDNSTRSGIMKIT
+699 PDNSTRSGVIKIT

-734 CVKVRIGNMNGL
+734 CVKVRIGNLNGL

-758 AYVENLYARGQ
+758 AYVENLYARGK
-769 FMLDTGENVKTKFE
+769 FILSDTGEDVSTLFQVMNGK
-783 IVEGRLSSEMSSV
+783 LSSEMSSI
-796 RYELSEKDNCLT
+796 RHEIAEKDNYLT
-808 NASFSADTVAW
+808 NSSFSEDIVGW
-819 VLGNDV
+819 EPGNDV
-825 SLFTVKERFMAVND
+825 SLFTVSERYIPVND
-839 SFYAEK
+839 SLYSEK
-845 DKVTGIVEVSSRK
+845 DRITGIVRVLNRL
-858 ALYIKNSGVKQLNS
+858 ALCIKNSTIRQLNAKLS
-872 YLKNKPDG
+872 RRPEGLV
-880 QLEMPDGTKVWP
+880 EMPDGTTKWP
-892 TYYVSFM
+892 TFYISFM
-899 YMVKTAGTLTSGF
+899 CKVKTAGTLTIGF
-912 SGQGLYVSKPL
+912 PGQDLYETKAMTP
-923 AITDTFVQ
+923 TDAFVQ
-931 EEFSGKWNGTGDFIL
+931 EEFIGEWDGTGDFTISH
-946 NYTGEIYIYNVQM
+946 TGEIFIYNLLLTSRPLDDFRV
-959 STHPVEDLRLE
+959 E
-970 MSTKFLQTDEKIG
+970 MSTKLEQTNERVG
-983 MYALKIDTLS
+983 MYANKVDNLR
-993 GTVTDMGVELD
+993 GTVTDMGLVLD
-1004 NTTSTLSLYVT
+1004 NTNGTLSAYVT
-1015 KTDSINQTVTSLGL
+1015 KTDNNSKTITDLGL
-1029 KLDGVDESLTLYA
+1029 RIDGINDSLYLYA
-1042 KKTDVSGLKTEMEAA
+1042 TSSELSGLRNDLSASIE
-1057 IKVNADNINLKVSK
+1057 VNARSITQKVSTT
-1071 DSIISSINQTAET
+1071 DYNGDTVVSMINQTASTVT
-1084 IKINASRLNL
+1084 IKSNKIDL
-1094 NGFVTFSM
+1094 NGVLIDNNGKIYASLIDADSITSNIVKIGNFVWGGSALAGTPGTTLIISGAATIGFSNGYAAQ
-1102 FDLSTQNT
+1102 FGGKVYIDGALSCGSITASGYGNIHCDT
-1110 IKNKVSSGDLGS
+1110 LSSVGNVWSSGDYYCRGHQ
-1122 MAWKDGVSSDDLSWA
+1122 GVS
-1137 LSQEISNKVNLT
+1137 
-1149 TLNNTLLGYTK
+1149 
-1160 SGSITKEDLAKALQA
+1160 
-1175 ELTGKLTGSA
+1175 
-1185 SVGANKLASVIING
+1185 
-1199 QTLIAGGYIQA
+1199 
-1210 DLINVKDLVVGST
+1210 
-1223 LSIGAFS
+1223 
-1230 LNSYNG
+1230 
-1236 LNWTGSD
+1236 
-1243 YFGNTSFRLTVG
+1243 FGTDV
-1255 GGYTYNTG
+1255 
-1263 TSCKTMV
+1263 
-1270 GAWSNSAD
+1270 
-1278 THACISGI
+1278 
-1286 CNTFGVAI
+1286 
-1294 YGSVDGYG
+1294 
-1302 SNFPPTGSKFAGY
+1302 
-1315 FSGSTKTTGTTI
+1315 
-1327 TGTLA
+1327 
-1332 AGAFRFAYNL
+1332 
-1342 GFGNSY
+1342 
-1348 NYYEGISFDPATY
+1348 
-1361 DLDNV
+1361 DLDK
-1366 RIRVRGGIIVGV
+1366 IRLRVVGGIIVGYQ
-1378 TDDNGHLLQGV
+1378 NE

>member
-115 SHFLTWQPKI
+115 SHFLTWQPKV

-153 DKSSSTTSLKGMT
+153 DNSSSTTSLKGMT

-227 LGGMDTFR
+227 LGGLDTFR

-244 EHGHLIAELGE
+244 EHGHLIAELDE

-305 TESDATYTSNDL
+305 TESDTTYTSNDL

-421 GGTGDGLYHIKLD
+421 GGTGGGLYHIKLD

-469 IDDTAA
+469 IDDAAA

-507 FRLFADGTM
+507 FRLFADGTA
-516 WLKDLKVKHD
+516 WLKDLKVKND

-533 SSPTFASGFPNG
+533 SSPMFASGFPNG
-545 TGFMIVPYK
+545 TGWMLAPYIR
-554 VTNAAGVE
+554 TNAAGIN
-562 ETKYK
+562 ETRYK
-567 LEIDSISVR
+567 LEIDDIAVR
-576 NELKVY
+576 GTLRVY
-582 TFVVSQLLGEN
+582 EFIVSQLLGEN
-593 DNRIFAGMMEV
+593 DNRIFSAMMEV
-604 DHYDPETGRIY
+604 DHYDANSGRIY

-627 REGDILMVQQFQG
+627 RKGDILMVQQFQG
-640 DPTLQNDYKMTKS
+640 DPTLENNYQMVKQ
-653 YELKVVEVAVG
+653 YELKVVSVG
-664 DLSDGENR
+664 VGYLSDGENR
-672 LDWLRFTNFVGNL
+672 LDWLTFENFVGDL
-685 SDIAKRDTLCRVDN
+685 SRVTKRDTLCRVDN
-699 PDNSTRSGIMKIT
+699 PDNSTRSGTIKIT

-734 CVKVRIGNMNGL
+734 CVKVRIGNLNGL

-758 AYVENLYARGQ
+758 AYVENLYARGK
-769 FMLDTGENVKTKFE
+769 FILSDTGEDVSTLFQVMNGK
-783 IVEGRLSSEMSSV
+783 LSSEMSSI
-796 RYELSEKDNCLT
+796 RHEIAEKDNYLT
-808 NASFSADTVAW
+808 NSSFSEDIVGW
-819 VLGNDV
+819 EPGNDV
-825 SLFTVKERFMAVND
+825 SLFTVSERYIPVND
-839 SFYAEK
+839 SLYSEK
-845 DKVTGIVEVSSRK
+845 DRITGIVRVLNRL
-858 ALYIKNSGVKQLNS
+858 ALCIKNSTIRQLNAKLS
-872 YLKNKPDG
+872 RRPEGLV
-880 QLEMPDGTKVWP
+880 EMPDGTTKWP
-892 TYYVSFM
+892 TFYISFM
-899 YMVKTAGTLTSGF
+899 CKVKTAGTLTIGF
-912 SGQGLYVSKPL
+912 PGQDLYETKAMTP
-923 AITDTFVQ
+923 TDAFAQ
-931 EEFSGKWNGTGDFIL
+931 EEFIGEWDGTGDFTISH
-946 NYTGEIYIYNVQM
+946 TGEIFIYNLLLTSRPLDDFRV
-959 STHPVEDLRLE
+959 E
-970 MSTKFLQTDEKIG
+970 MSTKLEQTNERVG
-983 MYALKIDTLS
+983 MYANKVDNLK
-993 GTVTDMGVELD
+993 GTVTDMGLVLD
-1004 NTTSTLSLYVT
+1004 NTNGTLSAYVT
-1015 KTDSINQTVTSLGL
+1015 KTDNNSKTITDLGL
-1029 KLDGVDESLTLYA
+1029 RIDGINDSLYLYA
-1042 KKTDVSGLKTEMEAA
+1042 TSSELSGLRNDLSASIE
-1057 IKVNADNINLKVSK
+1057 VNARSITQKVSTT
-1071 DSIISSINQTAET
+1071 DYNGDTVVSMINQTASTVT
-1084 IKINASRLNL
+1084 IKGNKIDL
-1094 NGFVTFSM
+1094 NGVLIDHNGKIYASLIDADSITSNIVKIGNFVWGGSALAGTPGTTLIISGAATIGFSNGYAAQ
-1102 FDLSTQNT
+1102 FGGKVYIDGALSCGSITASGYGNIHCDT
-1110 IKNKVSSGDLGS
+1110 LSSVGNVWSSGDYYCRGHQ
-1122 MAWKDGVSSDDLSWA
+1122 GVS
-1137 LSQEISNKVNLT
+1137 
-1149 TLNNTLLGYTK
+1149 
-1160 SGSITKEDLAKALQA
+1160 
-1175 ELTGKLTGSA
+1175 
-1185 SVGANKLASVIING
+1185 
-1199 QTLIAGGYIQA
+1199 
-1210 DLINVKDLVVGST
+1210 
-1223 LSIGAFS
+1223 
-1230 LNSYNG
+1230 
-1236 LNWTGSD
+1236 
-1243 YFGNTSFRLTVG
+1243 FGTDV
-1255 GGYTYNTG
+1255 
-1263 TSCKTMV
+1263 
-1270 GAWSNSAD
+1270 
-1278 THACISGI
+1278 
-1286 CNTFGVAI
+1286 
-1294 YGSVDGYG
+1294 
-1302 SNFPPTGSKFAGY
+1302 
-1315 FSGSTKTTGTTI
+1315 
-1327 TGTLA
+1327 
-1332 AGAFRFAYNL
+1332 
-1342 GFGNSY
+1342 
-1348 NYYEGISFDPATY
+1348 
-1361 DLDNV
+1361 DLDK
-1366 RIRVRGGIIVGV
+1366 IRLRVVGGIIVGYQ
-1378 TDDNGHLLQGV
+1378 NE

>member
-15 GNMRRFV
+15 GNMRKFV

-49 DKMVTIDVREVVE
+49 DKMVTINVREVVE

-115 SHFLTWQPKI
+115 SHFLTWQPKV

-153 DKSSSTTSLKGMT
+153 DNSSSTTSLKGMT

-244 EHGHLIAELGE
+244 EHGHLIAELDE

-469 IDDTAA
+469 IDDAAA

-498 ANGFGHENG
+498 AGGFGHENG

-516 WLKDLKVKHD
+516 WLKDLRVKND

-533 SSPTFASGFPNG
+533 SSPMFASGFPNG
-545 TGFMIVPYK
+545 TGWMLAPYIR
-554 VTNAAGVE
+554 TNAAGIN
-562 ETKYK
+562 ETRYK
-567 LEIDSISVR
+567 LEIDDIAVR
-576 NELKVY
+576 GTLRVY
-582 TFVVSQLLGEN
+582 EFIVSQLLGEN
-593 DNRIFAGMMEV
+593 DNRIFSGMMEV
-604 DHYDPETGRIY
+604 DHYDTNSGRIY

-627 REGDILMVQQFQG
+627 RKGDILMVQQFQG
-640 DPTLQNDYKMTKS
+640 DPTLENNYQMVKQ
-653 YELKVVEVAVG
+653 YELKVVSVG
-664 DLSDGENR
+664 VGNLYDGENR
-672 LDWLRFTNFVGNL
+672 LDWLTFENFVGDL
-685 SDIAKRDTLCRVDN
+685 SQITKRDTLCRVDN
-699 PDNSTRSGIMKIT
+699 PDNSTRSGLIKIT
-712 TVDEFGT
+712 TIDEFGT
-719 PYMDVIRGMKTDPEN
+719 PYLDVIRGMKTDPEN
-734 CVKVRIGNMNGL
+734 CVKVRIGNLNGL

-758 AYVENLYARGQ
+758 AYVANLYARGK
-769 FMLDTGENVKTKFE
+769 FILSDTGEDVSTLFQVMNGKF
-783 IVEGRLSSEMSSV
+783 SSEMSSI
-796 RYELSEKDNCLT
+796 RHEIAEKDNYLT
-808 NASFSADTVAW
+808 NSSFSEDIVGW
-819 VLGNDV
+819 EPGNDV
-825 SLFTVKERFMAVND
+825 SLFTISERYIPVND
-839 SFYAEK
+839 SLYSEK
-845 DKVTGIVEVSSRK
+845 DRITGIVRVLNRL
-858 ALYIKNSGVKQLNS
+858 ALCIKNSTIRQLNANLS
-872 YLKNKPDG
+872 RKPEG
-880 QLEMPDGTKVWP
+880 LVEMPDGTTKWP
-892 TYYVSFM
+892 TFYISFM
-899 YMVKTAGTLTSGF
+899 CKVKTAGTLTIGF
-912 SGQGLYVSKPL
+912 PGQDLYETKVMT
-923 AITDTFVQ
+923 ATEAFAQ
-931 EEFSGKWNGTGDFIL
+931 EEFIGEWDGTGDFTIS
-946 NYTGEIYIYNVQM
+946 YTGEIFIYNLLLT
-959 STHPVEDLRLE
+959 SRPLDDFRVEMTTRLE
-970 MSTKFLQTDEKIG
+970 QTDERVG
-983 MYALKIDTLS
+983 MYAIRMDSLKS
-993 GTVTDMGVELD
+993 TVTDMGVVLD
-1004 NTTSTLSLYVT
+1004 NTNTTLSAYVS
-1015 KTDSINQTVTSLGL
+1015 KTDNNSKTITNLGL
-1029 KLDGVDESLTLYA
+1029 RIDGINDSLYLYA
-1042 KKTDVSGLKTEMEAA
+1042 TSSELSGLRNDLSASIEL
-1057 IKVNADNINLKVSK
+1057 NARSITQKVSTT
-1071 DSIISSINQTAET
+1071 DYNGDTVVSMINQTASTVT
-1084 IKINASRLNL
+1084 IKGNKIDL
-1094 NGFVTFSM
+1094 NGVLIDNNGKIYASLIDADSITSNIVKIGNFVWGGSALAGTPGTTLIIGGAATIGFSNGYAAQ
-1102 FDLSTQNT
+1102 FGGKVYIDGALSCGSITASGYGNIHCDT
-1110 IKNKVSSGDLGS
+1110 LSSVGNVWSSGDYYCRGHQ
-1122 MAWKDGVSSDDLSWA
+1122 GVS
-1137 LSQEISNKVNLT
+1137 
-1149 TLNNTLLGYTK
+1149 
-1160 SGSITKEDLAKALQA
+1160 
-1175 ELTGKLTGSA
+1175 
-1185 SVGANKLASVIING
+1185 
-1199 QTLIAGGYIQA
+1199 
-1210 DLINVKDLVVGST
+1210 
-1223 LSIGAFS
+1223 
-1230 LNSYNG
+1230 
-1236 LNWTGSD
+1236 
-1243 YFGNTSFRLTVG
+1243 FGTDV
-1255 GGYTYNTG
+1255 
-1263 TSCKTMV
+1263 
-1270 GAWSNSAD
+1270 
-1278 THACISGI
+1278 
-1286 CNTFGVAI
+1286 
-1294 YGSVDGYG
+1294 
-1302 SNFPPTGSKFAGY
+1302 
-1315 FSGSTKTTGTTI
+1315 
-1327 TGTLA
+1327 
-1332 AGAFRFAYNL
+1332 
-1342 GFGNSY
+1342 
-1348 NYYEGISFDPATY
+1348 
-1361 DLDNV
+1361 DLDK
-1366 RIRVRGGIIVGV
+1366 IRLRVVGGIIVGYQ
-1378 TDDNGHLLQGV
+1378 NE

>member
-6 DKPDALSLS
+6 DKPDTLSLS
-15 GNMRRFV
+15 GNMRKFV

-104 DLADTPGNWLK
+104 DLADTQGNWLK
-115 SHFLTWQPKI
+115 SHFLTWQPK
-125 KEVTYYSPE
+125 V
-134 WLTYYAISD
+134 
-143 CTVKAKATFP
+143 KATFP

-244 EHGHLIAELGE
+244 EHGHLIAELDE

-421 GGTGDGLYHIKLD
+421 GGTGGGLYHIKLD

-469 IDDTAA
+469 IDDAAA

-507 FRLFADGTM
+507 FRLFADGTA
-516 WLKDLKVKHD
+516 WLKDLKVKND

-533 SSPTFASGFPNG
+533 SSPMFASGFPNG
-545 TGFMIVPYK
+545 TGWMLAPYIR
-554 VTNAAGVE
+554 TNAAGIN
-562 ETKYK
+562 ETRYK
-567 LEIDSISVR
+567 LEIDDIAVR
-576 NELKVY
+576 GTLRVY
-582 TFVVSQLLGEN
+582 EFIVSQLLGEN
-593 DNRIFAGMMEV
+593 DNRIFSAMMEV
-604 DHYDPETGRIY
+604 DHYDANSGRIY

-627 REGDILMVQQFQG
+627 RKGDILMVQQFQG
-640 DPTLQNDYKMTKS
+640 DPTLENNYQMVKQ
-653 YELKVVEVAVG
+653 YELKVVSVG
-664 DLSDGENR
+664 VGYLSDGENR
-672 LDWLRFTNFVGNL
+672 LDWLTFENFVGDL
-685 SDIAKRDTLCRVDN
+685 SRVTKRDTLCRVDN
-699 PDNSTRSGIMKIT
+699 PDNSTRSGTIKIT

-734 CVKVRIGNMNGL
+734 CVKVRIGNLNGL

-758 AYVENLYARGQ
+758 AYVENLYARGK
-769 FMLDTGENVKTKFE
+769 FILSDTGEDVSTLFQVMNGK
-783 IVEGRLSSEMSSV
+783 LSSEMSSI
-796 RYELSEKDNCLT
+796 RHEIAEKDNYLT
-808 NASFSADTVAW
+808 NSSFSEDTVGW
-819 VLGNDV
+819 EPGNDV
-825 SLFTVKERFMAVND
+825 SLFTVSERYIPVND
-839 SFYAEK
+839 SLYSEK
-845 DKVTGIVEVSSRK
+845 DRITGIVRVLNRL
-858 ALYIKNSGVKQLNS
+858 ALCIKNSTIRQLNAKLS
-872 YLKNKPDG
+872 RRPEGLV
-880 QLEMPDGTKVWP
+880 EMPDGTTKWP
-892 TYYVSFM
+892 TFYISFM
-899 YMVKTAGTLTSGF
+899 CKVKTAGTLTIGF
-912 SGQGLYVSKPL
+912 PGQDLYETKAMTP
-923 AITDTFVQ
+923 TDAFAQ
-931 EEFSGKWNGTGDFIL
+931 EEFIGEWDGTGDFTISH
-946 NYTGEIYIYNVQM
+946 TGEIFIYNLLLTSRPLDDFRV
-959 STHPVEDLRLE
+959 E
-970 MSTKFLQTDEKIG
+970 MSTKLEQTNERVG
-983 MYALKIDTLS
+983 MYANKVDNLK
-993 GTVTDMGVELD
+993 GTVTDMGLVLD
-1004 NTTSTLSLYVT
+1004 NTNGTLSAYVT
-1015 KTDSINQTVTSLGL
+1015 KTDNNSKTITDLGL
-1029 KLDGVDESLTLYA
+1029 RIDGINDSLYLYA
-1042 KKTDVSGLKTEMEAA
+1042 TSSELSGLRNDLSASIE
-1057 IKVNADNINLKVSK
+1057 VNARSITQKVSTT
-1071 DSIISSINQTAET
+1071 DYNGDTVVSMINQTASTVT
-1084 IKINASRLNL
+1084 IKGNKIDL
-1094 NGFVTFSM
+1094 NGVLIDHNGKIYASLIDADSITSNIVKIGNFVWGGSALAGTPGTTLIISGAATIGFSNGYAAQ
-1102 FDLSTQNT
+1102 FGGKVYIDGALSCGSITASGYGNIHCDT
-1110 IKNKVSSGDLGS
+1110 LSSVGNVWSSGDYYCRGHQ
-1122 MAWKDGVSSDDLSWA
+1122 GVS
-1137 LSQEISNKVNLT
+1137 
-1149 TLNNTLLGYTK
+1149 
-1160 SGSITKEDLAKALQA
+1160 
-1175 ELTGKLTGSA
+1175 
-1185 SVGANKLASVIING
+1185 
-1199 QTLIAGGYIQA
+1199 
-1210 DLINVKDLVVGST
+1210 
-1223 LSIGAFS
+1223 
-1230 LNSYNG
+1230 
-1236 LNWTGSD
+1236 
-1243 YFGNTSFRLTVG
+1243 FGTDV
-1255 GGYTYNTG
+1255 
-1263 TSCKTMV
+1263 
-1270 GAWSNSAD
+1270 
-1278 THACISGI
+1278 
-1286 CNTFGVAI
+1286 
-1294 YGSVDGYG
+1294 
-1302 SNFPPTGSKFAGY
+1302 
-1315 FSGSTKTTGTTI
+1315 
-1327 TGTLA
+1327 
-1332 AGAFRFAYNL
+1332 
-1342 GFGNSY
+1342 
-1348 NYYEGISFDPATY
+1348 
-1361 DLDNV
+1361 DLDK
-1366 RIRVRGGIIVGV
+1366 IRLRVVGGIIVGYQ
-1378 TDDNGHLLQGV
+1378 NE

>member
-15 GNMRRFV
+15 GNMRKFV

-72 QEIYSQNT
+72 QEIYSPNT

-115 SHFLTWQPKI
+115 SHFLTWQPKV

-153 DKSSSTTSLKGMT
+153 DNSSSTTSLKGMT

-244 EHGHLIAELGE
+244 EHGHLIAELDE

-469 IDDTAA
+469 IDDAAA

-498 ANGFGHENG
+498 AGGFGHENG

-516 WLKDLKVKHD
+516 WLKDLRVKND

-533 SSPTFASGFPNG
+533 SSPMFASGFPNG
-545 TGFMIVPYK
+545 TGWMLAPYIR
-554 VTNAAGVE
+554 TNAAGIN
-562 ETKYK
+562 ETRYK
-567 LEIDSISVR
+567 LEIDDIAVR
-576 NELKVY
+576 GTLRVY
-582 TFVVSQLLGEN
+582 EFIVSQLLGEN
-593 DNRIFAGMMEV
+593 DNRIFSGMMEV
-604 DHYDPETGRIY
+604 DHYDTNSGRIY

-627 REGDILMVQQFQG
+627 RKGDILMVQQFQG
-640 DPTLQNDYKMTKS
+640 DPTLENNYQMVKQ
-653 YELKVVEVAVG
+653 YELKVVSVG
-664 DLSDGENR
+664 VGNLYDGENR
-672 LDWLRFTNFVGNL
+672 LDWLTFENFVGDL
-685 SDIAKRDTLCRVDN
+685 SQITKRDTLCRVDN
-699 PDNSTRSGIMKIT
+699 PDNSTRSGLIKIT
-712 TVDEFGT
+712 TIDEFGT
-719 PYMDVIRGMKTDPEN
+719 PYLDVIRGMKTDPEN
-734 CVKVRIGNMNGL
+734 CVKVRIGNLNGL

-758 AYVENLYARGQ
+758 AYVANLYARGK
-769 FMLDTGENVKTKFE
+769 FILSDTGEDVSTLFQVMNGKF
-783 IVEGRLSSEMSSV
+783 SSEMSSI
-796 RYELSEKDNCLT
+796 RHEIAEKDNYLT
-808 NASFSADTVAW
+808 NSSFSEDIVGW
-819 VLGNDV
+819 EPGNDV
-825 SLFTVKERFMAVND
+825 SLFTISERYIPVND
-839 SFYAEK
+839 SLYSEK
-845 DKVTGIVEVSSRK
+845 DRITGIVRVLNRL
-858 ALYIKNSGVKQLNS
+858 ALCIKNSTIRQLNANLS
-872 YLKNKPDG
+872 RKPEG
-880 QLEMPDGTKVWP
+880 LVEMPDGTTKWP
-892 TYYVSFM
+892 TFYISFM
-899 YMVKTAGTLTSGF
+899 CKVKTAGTLTIGF
-912 SGQGLYVSKPL
+912 PGQDLYETKVMT
-923 AITDTFVQ
+923 ATEAFAQ
-931 EEFSGKWNGTGDFIL
+931 EEFIGEWDGTGDFTIS
-946 NYTGEIYIYNVQM
+946 YTGEIFIYNLLLT
-959 STHPVEDLRLE
+959 SRPLDDFRVEMTTRLE
-970 MSTKFLQTDEKIG
+970 QTDERVG
-983 MYALKIDTLS
+983 MYAIRMDSLKS
-993 GTVTDMGVELD
+993 TVTDMGVVLD
-1004 NTTSTLSLYVT
+1004 NTNTTLSAYVS
-1015 KTDSINQTVTSLGL
+1015 KTDNNSKTITNLGL
-1029 KLDGVDESLTLYA
+1029 RIDGINDSLYLYA
-1042 KKTDVSGLKTEMEAA
+1042 TSSELSGLRNDLSASIEL
-1057 IKVNADNINLKVSK
+1057 NARSITQKVSTT
-1071 DSIISSINQTAET
+1071 DYNGDTVVSMINQTASTVT
-1084 IKINASRLNL
+1084 IKGNKIDL
-1094 NGFVTFSM
+1094 NGVLIDNNGKIYASLIDADSITSNIVKIGNFVWGGSALAGTPGTTLIIGGAATIGFSNGYAAQ
-1102 FDLSTQNT
+1102 FGGKVYIDGALSCGSITASGYGNIHCDT
-1110 IKNKVSSGDLGS
+1110 LSSVGNVWSSGDYYCRGHQ
-1122 MAWKDGVSSDDLSWA
+1122 GVS
-1137 LSQEISNKVNLT
+1137 
-1149 TLNNTLLGYTK
+1149 
-1160 SGSITKEDLAKALQA
+1160 
-1175 ELTGKLTGSA
+1175 
-1185 SVGANKLASVIING
+1185 
-1199 QTLIAGGYIQA
+1199 
-1210 DLINVKDLVVGST
+1210 
-1223 LSIGAFS
+1223 
-1230 LNSYNG
+1230 
-1236 LNWTGSD
+1236 
-1243 YFGNTSFRLTVG
+1243 FGTDV
-1255 GGYTYNTG
+1255 
-1263 TSCKTMV
+1263 
-1270 GAWSNSAD
+1270 
-1278 THACISGI
+1278 
-1286 CNTFGVAI
+1286 
-1294 YGSVDGYG
+1294 
-1302 SNFPPTGSKFAGY
+1302 
-1315 FSGSTKTTGTTI
+1315 
-1327 TGTLA
+1327 
-1332 AGAFRFAYNL
+1332 
-1342 GFGNSY
+1342 
-1348 NYYEGISFDPATY
+1348 
-1361 DLDNV
+1361 DLDK
-1366 RIRVRGGIIVGV
+1366 IRLRVVGGIIVGYQ
-1378 TDDNGHLLQGV
+1378 NE

>member
-15 GNMRRFV
+15 GNMRKFV

-115 SHFLTWQPKI
+115 SHFLTWQPKV

-153 DKSSSTTSLKGMT
+153 DNSSSTTSLKGMT

-244 EHGHLIAELGE
+244 EHGHLIAELDE

-469 IDDTAA
+469 IDDAAA

-498 ANGFGHENG
+498 AGGFGHENG

-516 WLKDLKVKHD
+516 WLKDLRVKND

-533 SSPTFASGFPNG
+533 SSPMFASGFPNG
-545 TGFMIVPYK
+545 TGWMLAPYIR
-554 VTNAAGVE
+554 TNAAGIN
-562 ETKYK
+562 ETRYK
-567 LEIDSISVR
+567 LEIDDIAVR
-576 NELKVY
+576 GTLRVY
-582 TFVVSQLLGEN
+582 EFIVSQLLGEN
-593 DNRIFAGMMEV
+593 DNRIFSGMMEV
-604 DHYDPETGRIY
+604 DHYDTNSGRIY

-627 REGDILMVQQFQG
+627 RKGDILMVQQFQG
-640 DPTLQNDYKMTKS
+640 DPTLENNYQMVKQ
-653 YELKVVEVAVG
+653 YELKVVSVG
-664 DLSDGENR
+664 VGNLYDGENR
-672 LDWLRFTNFVGNL
+672 LDWLTFENFVGDL
-685 SDIAKRDTLCRVDN
+685 SQITKRDTLCRVDN
-699 PDNSTRSGIMKIT
+699 PDNSTRSGLIKIT
-712 TVDEFGT
+712 TIDEFGT
-719 PYMDVIRGMKTDPEN
+719 PYLDVIRGMKTDPEN
-734 CVKVRIGNMNGL
+734 CVKVRIGNLNGL

-758 AYVENLYARGQ
+758 AYVANLYARGK
-769 FMLDTGENVKTKFE
+769 FILSDTGEDVSTLFQVMNGKF
-783 IVEGRLSSEMSSV
+783 SSEMSSI
-796 RYELSEKDNCLT
+796 RHEIAEKDNYLT
-808 NASFSADTVAW
+808 NSSFSEDIVGW
-819 VLGNDV
+819 EPGNDV
-825 SLFTVKERFMAVND
+825 SLFTISERYIPVND
-839 SFYAEK
+839 SLYSEK
-845 DKVTGIVEVSSRK
+845 DRITGIVRVLNRL
-858 ALYIKNSGVKQLNS
+858 ALCIKNSTIRQLNANLS
-872 YLKNKPDG
+872 RKPEG
-880 QLEMPDGTKVWP
+880 LVEMPDGTTKWP
-892 TYYVSFM
+892 TFYISFM
-899 YMVKTAGTLTSGF
+899 CKVKTAGTLTIGF
-912 SGQGLYVSKPL
+912 PGQDLYETKVMT
-923 AITDTFVQ
+923 ATEAFAQ
-931 EEFSGKWNGTGDFIL
+931 EEFIGEWDGTGDFTIS
-946 NYTGEIYIYNVQM
+946 YTGEIFIYNLLLT
-959 STHPVEDLRLE
+959 SRPLDDFRVEMTTRLE
-970 MSTKFLQTDEKIG
+970 QTDERVG
-983 MYALKIDTLS
+983 MYAIRMDSLKS
-993 GTVTDMGVELD
+993 TVTDMGVVLD
-1004 NTTSTLSLYVT
+1004 NTNTTLSAYVS
-1015 KTDSINQTVTSLGL
+1015 KTDNNSKTITNLGL
-1029 KLDGVDESLTLYA
+1029 RIDGINDSLYLYA
-1042 KKTDVSGLKTEMEAA
+1042 TSSELSGLRNDLSASIEL
-1057 IKVNADNINLKVSK
+1057 NARSITQKVSTT
-1071 DSIISSINQTAET
+1071 DYNGDTVVSMINQTASTVT
-1084 IKINASRLNL
+1084 IKGNKIDL
-1094 NGFVTFSM
+1094 NGVLIDNNGKIYASLIDADSITSNIVKIGNFVWGGSALAGTPGTTLIIGRAATIGFSNGYAAQ
-1102 FDLSTQNT
+1102 FGGKVYIDGALSCGSITASGYGNIHCDT
-1110 IKNKVSSGDLGS
+1110 LSSVGNVWSSGDYYCRGHQ
-1122 MAWKDGVSSDDLSWA
+1122 GVS
-1137 LSQEISNKVNLT
+1137 
-1149 TLNNTLLGYTK
+1149 
-1160 SGSITKEDLAKALQA
+1160 
-1175 ELTGKLTGSA
+1175 
-1185 SVGANKLASVIING
+1185 
-1199 QTLIAGGYIQA
+1199 
-1210 DLINVKDLVVGST
+1210 
-1223 LSIGAFS
+1223 
-1230 LNSYNG
+1230 
-1236 LNWTGSD
+1236 
-1243 YFGNTSFRLTVG
+1243 FGTDV
-1255 GGYTYNTG
+1255 
-1263 TSCKTMV
+1263 
-1270 GAWSNSAD
+1270 
-1278 THACISGI
+1278 
-1286 CNTFGVAI
+1286 
-1294 YGSVDGYG
+1294 
-1302 SNFPPTGSKFAGY
+1302 
-1315 FSGSTKTTGTTI
+1315 
-1327 TGTLA
+1327 
-1332 AGAFRFAYNL
+1332 
-1342 GFGNSY
+1342 
-1348 NYYEGISFDPATY
+1348 
-1361 DLDNV
+1361 DLDK
-1366 RIRVRGGIIVGV
+1366 IRLRVVGGIIVGYQ
-1378 TDDNGHLLQGV
+1378 NE

>member
-15 GNMRRFV
+15 GNMRKFV

-94 SFRAIRCGIA
+94 SFRVIRCGIA

-115 SHFLTWQPKI
+115 SHFLTWQPKV

-153 DKSSSTTSLKGMT
+153 DNSSSTTSLKGMT

-282 LLDFFPSRAKYIYE
+282 LLDFFPCRAKYIYE

-323 TYRLSEISRYLNLIR
+323 TYQLSEISRYLNLIR

-507 FRLFADGTM
+507 FRLFADGTA
-516 WLKDLKVKHD
+516 WLKDLKVKND

-533 SSPTFASGFPNG
+533 SSPMFASGFPNG
-545 TGFMIVPYK
+545 TGWMLAPYIR
-554 VTNAAGVE
+554 TNAAGIN
-562 ETKYK
+562 ETRYK
-567 LEIDSISVR
+567 LEIDDIAVR
-576 NELKVY
+576 GTLRVY
-582 TFVVSQLLGEN
+582 EFIVSQLLGEN
-593 DNRIFAGMMEV
+593 DNRIFSAMMEV
-604 DHYDPETGRIY
+604 DHYDANSGRIY

-627 REGDILMVQQFQG
+627 RKGDILMVQQFQG
-640 DPTLQNDYKMTKS
+640 DPTLENNYQMVKQ
-653 YELKVVEVAVG
+653 YELKVVSVG
-664 DLSDGENR
+664 VGYLSDGENR
-672 LDWLRFTNFVGNL
+672 LDWLTFENFVGDL
-685 SDIAKRDTLCRVDN
+685 SQVTKRDTLCRVDN
-699 PDNSTRSGIMKIT
+699 PDNSTRSGIIKIT

-734 CVKVRIGNMNGL
+734 CVKVRIGNLNGL

-758 AYVENLYARGQ
+758 AYVENLYARGK
-769 FMLDTGENVKTKFE
+769 FILSDTGEDVSTLFQVMNGK
-783 IVEGRLSSEMSSV
+783 LSSEMSSI
-796 RYELSEKDNCLT
+796 RHEIAEKDNYLT
-808 NASFSADTVAW
+808 NSSFSEDIVGW
-819 VLGNDV
+819 EPGNDV
-825 SLFTVKERFMAVND
+825 SLFTVSERYIPVND
-839 SFYAEK
+839 SLYSEK
-845 DKVTGIVEVSSRK
+845 DRITGIVRVLNRL
-858 ALYIKNSGVKQLNS
+858 ALCIKNSTIRQLNAKLS
-872 YLKNKPDG
+872 RRPEGLV
-880 QLEMPDGTKVWP
+880 EMPDGTTKWP
-892 TYYVSFM
+892 TFYISFM
-899 YMVKTAGTLTSGF
+899 CKVKTAGTLTIGF
-912 SGQGLYVSKPL
+912 PGQDLYETKAMTP
-923 AITDTFVQ
+923 TDAFAQ
-931 EEFSGKWNGTGDFIL
+931 EEFIGEWDGTGDFTISH
-946 NYTGEIYIYNVQM
+946 TGEIFIYNLLLTSRPLDDFRV
-959 STHPVEDLRLE
+959 E
-970 MSTKFLQTDEKIG
+970 MSTKLEQTNERVG
-983 MYALKIDTLS
+983 MYANKVDNLK
-993 GTVTDMGVELD
+993 GTVTDMGLVLD
-1004 NTTSTLSLYVT
+1004 NTNGTLSAYVT
-1015 KTDSINQTVTSLGL
+1015 KTDNNSKTITDLGL
-1029 KLDGVDESLTLYA
+1029 RIDGINDSLYLYA
-1042 KKTDVSGLKTEMEAA
+1042 TSSELSGLRNDLSASIE
-1057 IKVNADNINLKVSK
+1057 VNARSITQKVSTT
-1071 DSIISSINQTAET
+1071 DYNGDTVVSMINQTASTVT
-1084 IKINASRLNL
+1084 IKGNKIDL
-1094 NGFVTFSM
+1094 NGVLIDHNGKIYASLIDADSITSNIVKIGNFVWGGSALAGTPGTTLIISGAATIGFSNGYAAQ
-1102 FDLSTQNT
+1102 FGGKVYIDGALSCSSITASGYGNIHCDT
-1110 IKNKVSSGDLGS
+1110 LSSVGNVWSSGDYYCRGHQ
-1122 MAWKDGVSSDDLSWA
+1122 GVS
-1137 LSQEISNKVNLT
+1137 
-1149 TLNNTLLGYTK
+1149 
-1160 SGSITKEDLAKALQA
+1160 
-1175 ELTGKLTGSA
+1175 
-1185 SVGANKLASVIING
+1185 
-1199 QTLIAGGYIQA
+1199 
-1210 DLINVKDLVVGST
+1210 
-1223 LSIGAFS
+1223 
-1230 LNSYNG
+1230 
-1236 LNWTGSD
+1236 
-1243 YFGNTSFRLTVG
+1243 FGTDV
-1255 GGYTYNTG
+1255 
-1263 TSCKTMV
+1263 
-1270 GAWSNSAD
+1270 
-1278 THACISGI
+1278 
-1286 CNTFGVAI
+1286 
-1294 YGSVDGYG
+1294 
-1302 SNFPPTGSKFAGY
+1302 
-1315 FSGSTKTTGTTI
+1315 
-1327 TGTLA
+1327 
-1332 AGAFRFAYNL
+1332 
-1342 GFGNSY
+1342 
-1348 NYYEGISFDPATY
+1348 
-1361 DLDNV
+1361 DLDK
-1366 RIRVRGGIIVGV
+1366 IRLRVVGGIIVGYQ
-1378 TDDNGHLLQGV
+1378 NE

>member
-15 GNMRRFV
+15 GNMRKFV

-115 SHFLTWQPKI
+115 SHFLTWQPKV

-153 DKSSSTTSLKGMT
+153 DNSSSTTSLKGMT

-244 EHGHLIAELGE
+244 EHGHLIAELDE

-469 IDDTAA
+469 IDDAAA

-498 ANGFGHENG
+498 AGGFGHENG

-516 WLKDLKVKHD
+516 WLKDLRVKND

-533 SSPTFASGFPNG
+533 SSPMFASGFPNG
-545 TGFMIVPYK
+545 TGWMLAPYIR
-554 VTNAAGVE
+554 TNAAGIN
-562 ETKYK
+562 ETRYK
-567 LEIDSISVR
+567 LEIDDIAVR
-576 NELKVY
+576 GTLRVY
-582 TFVVSQLLGEN
+582 EFIVSQLLGEN
-593 DNRIFAGMMEV
+593 DNRIFSGMMEV
-604 DHYDPETGRIY
+604 DHYDTNSGRIY

-627 REGDILMVQQFQG
+627 RKGDILMVQQFQG
-640 DPTLQNDYKMTKS
+640 DPTLENNYQMVKQ
-653 YELKVVEVAVG
+653 YELKVVSVG
-664 DLSDGENR
+664 VGNFYDGENR
-672 LDWLRFTNFVGNL
+672 LDWLTFENFVGDL
-685 SDIAKRDTLCRVDN
+685 SQITKRDTLCRVDN
-699 PDNSTRSGIMKIT
+699 PDNSTRSGLIKIT
-712 TVDEFGT
+712 TIDEFGT
-719 PYMDVIRGMKTDPEN
+719 PYLDVIRGMKTDPEN
-734 CVKVRIGNMNGL
+734 CVKVRIGNLNGL

-758 AYVENLYARGQ
+758 AYVANLYARGK
-769 FMLDTGENVKTKFE
+769 FILSDTGEDVSTLFHVMNGKF
-783 IVEGRLSSEMSSV
+783 SSEMSSI
-796 RYELSEKDNCLT
+796 RHEIAEKDNYLT
-808 NASFSADTVAW
+808 NSSFSEDIVGW
-819 VLGNDV
+819 EPGNDV
-825 SLFTVKERFMAVND
+825 SLFTISERYIPVND
-839 SFYAEK
+839 SLYSEK
-845 DKVTGIVEVSSRK
+845 DRITGIVRVLNRL
-858 ALYIKNSGVKQLNS
+858 ALCIKNSTIRQLNANLS
-872 YLKNKPDG
+872 RKPEG
-880 QLEMPDGTKVWP
+880 LVEMPDGTTKWP
-892 TYYVSFM
+892 TFYISFM
-899 YMVKTAGTLTSGF
+899 CKVKTAGTLTIGF
-912 SGQGLYVSKPL
+912 PGQDLYETKVMT
-923 AITDTFVQ
+923 ATEAFAQ
-931 EEFSGKWNGTGDFIL
+931 EEFIGEWDGTGDFTIS
-946 NYTGEIYIYNVQM
+946 YTGEIFIYNLLLT
-959 STHPVEDLRLE
+959 SRPLDDFRVEMTTRLE
-970 MSTKFLQTDEKIG
+970 QTDERVG
-983 MYALKIDTLS
+983 MYAIRMDSLKS
-993 GTVTDMGVELD
+993 TVTDMGVVLD
-1004 NTTSTLSLYVT
+1004 NTNTTLSAYVS
-1015 KTDSINQTVTSLGL
+1015 KTDNNSKTITNLGL
-1029 KLDGVDESLTLYA
+1029 RIDGINDSLYLYA
-1042 KKTDVSGLKTEMEAA
+1042 TSSELSGLRNDLSASIEL
-1057 IKVNADNINLKVSK
+1057 NARSITQKVSTT
-1071 DSIISSINQTAET
+1071 DYNGDTVVSMINQTASTVT
-1084 IKINASRLNL
+1084 IKGNKIDL
-1094 NGFVTFSM
+1094 NGVLIDNNGKIYASLIDADSITSNIVKIGNFVWGGSALAGTPGTTLIIGGAATIGFSNGYAAQ
-1102 FDLSTQNT
+1102 FGGKVYIDGALSCGSITASGYGNIHCDT
-1110 IKNKVSSGDLGS
+1110 LSSVGNVWSSGDYYCRGHQ
-1122 MAWKDGVSSDDLSWA
+1122 GVS
-1137 LSQEISNKVNLT
+1137 
-1149 TLNNTLLGYTK
+1149 
-1160 SGSITKEDLAKALQA
+1160 
-1175 ELTGKLTGSA
+1175 
-1185 SVGANKLASVIING
+1185 
-1199 QTLIAGGYIQA
+1199 
-1210 DLINVKDLVVGST
+1210 
-1223 LSIGAFS
+1223 
-1230 LNSYNG
+1230 
-1236 LNWTGSD
+1236 
-1243 YFGNTSFRLTVG
+1243 FGTDV
-1255 GGYTYNTG
+1255 
-1263 TSCKTMV
+1263 
-1270 GAWSNSAD
+1270 
-1278 THACISGI
+1278 
-1286 CNTFGVAI
+1286 
-1294 YGSVDGYG
+1294 
-1302 SNFPPTGSKFAGY
+1302 
-1315 FSGSTKTTGTTI
+1315 
-1327 TGTLA
+1327 
-1332 AGAFRFAYNL
+1332 
-1342 GFGNSY
+1342 
-1348 NYYEGISFDPATY
+1348 
-1361 DLDNV
+1361 DLDK
-1366 RIRVRGGIIVGV
+1366 IRLRVVGGIIVGYQ
-1378 TDDNGHLLQGV
+1378 NE

>member
-88 IDGTSH
+88 IDRTSH

-153 DKSSSTTSLKGMT
+153 DNSSSTTSLKGMT

-516 WLKDLKVKHD
+516 WLKDLRVKND

-533 SSPTFASGFPNG
+533 SSPMFASGFPNG
-545 TGFMIVPYK
+545 TGFMIAPYK

-734 CVKVRIGNMNGL
+734 CVKVRIGNLNGL

-758 AYVENLYARGQ
+758 AYVENLYARGK
-769 FMLDTGENVKTKFE
+769 FILSDTGEDVSTLFQVMNGK
-783 IVEGRLSSEMSSV
+783 LSSEMSSI
-796 RYELSEKDNCLT
+796 RHEIAEKDNYLT
-808 NASFSADTVAW
+808 NSSFSEDIVGW
-819 VLGNDV
+819 EPGNDV
-825 SLFTVKERFMAVND
+825 SLFTVSERYIPVND
-839 SFYAEK
+839 SLYSEK
-845 DKVTGIVEVSSRK
+845 DRITGIVRVLNRL
-858 ALYIKNSGVKQLNS
+858 ALCIKNSTIRQLNAKLS
-872 YLKNKPDG
+872 RRPEGLV
-880 QLEMPDGTKVWP
+880 EMPDGTTKWP
-892 TYYVSFM
+892 TFYISFM
-899 YMVKTAGTLTSGF
+899 CKVKTAGTLTIGF
-912 SGQGLYVSKPL
+912 PGQDLYETKAMTP
-923 AITDTFVQ
+923 TDAFVQ
-931 EEFSGKWNGTGDFIL
+931 EEFIGEWDGTGDFTISH
-946 NYTGEIYIYNVQM
+946 TGEIFIYNLLLTSRPLDDFRV
-959 STHPVEDLRLE
+959 E
-970 MSTKFLQTDEKIG
+970 MSTKLEQTNERVG
-983 MYALKIDTLS
+983 MYANKVDNLR
-993 GTVTDMGVELD
+993 GTVTDMGLVLD
-1004 NTTSTLSLYVT
+1004 NTNGTLSAYVT
-1015 KTDSINQTVTSLGL
+1015 KTDNNSKTITDLGL
-1029 KLDGVDESLTLYA
+1029 RIDGINDSLYLYA
-1042 KKTDVSGLKTEMEAA
+1042 TSSELSGLRNDLSASIE
-1057 IKVNADNINLKVSK
+1057 VNARSITQKVSTT
-1071 DSIISSINQTAET
+1071 DYNGDTVVSMINQTASTVT
-1084 IKINASRLNL
+1084 IKGNKIDL
-1094 NGFVTFSM
+1094 NGVLIDHNGKIYASLIDADSITSNIVKIGNFVWGGSALAGTPGTTLIISGAATIGFSNGYAAQ
-1102 FDLSTQNT
+1102 FGGKVYIDGALSCSSITASGYGNIHCDT
-1110 IKNKVSSGDLGS
+1110 LSSIGNVWSSGDYYCRGHQ
-1122 MAWKDGVSSDDLSWA
+1122 GVS
-1137 LSQEISNKVNLT
+1137 
-1149 TLNNTLLGYTK
+1149 
-1160 SGSITKEDLAKALQA
+1160 
-1175 ELTGKLTGSA
+1175 
-1185 SVGANKLASVIING
+1185 
-1199 QTLIAGGYIQA
+1199 
-1210 DLINVKDLVVGST
+1210 
-1223 LSIGAFS
+1223 
-1230 LNSYNG
+1230 
-1236 LNWTGSD
+1236 
-1243 YFGNTSFRLTVG
+1243 FGTDV
-1255 GGYTYNTG
+1255 
-1263 TSCKTMV
+1263 
-1270 GAWSNSAD
+1270 
-1278 THACISGI
+1278 
-1286 CNTFGVAI
+1286 
-1294 YGSVDGYG
+1294 
-1302 SNFPPTGSKFAGY
+1302 
-1315 FSGSTKTTGTTI
+1315 
-1327 TGTLA
+1327 
-1332 AGAFRFAYNL
+1332 
-1342 GFGNSY
+1342 
-1348 NYYEGISFDPATY
+1348 
-1361 DLDNV
+1361 DLDK
-1366 RIRVRGGIIVGV
+1366 IRLRVVGGIIVGYQ
-1378 TDDNGHLLQGV
+1378 NE

>member
-6 DKPDALSLS
+6 DKPDTLSLS
-15 GNMRRFV
+15 GNMRKFV
-22 LGAKEAVSFILKKG
+22 LGAQEAVSFILKKG

-115 SHFLTWQPKI
+115 SHFLTWQPKV

-143 CTVKAKATFP
+143 CTVKAKAMFP

-507 FRLFADGTM
+507 FRLFADGTA
-516 WLKDLKVKHD
+516 WLKDLKVKND

-533 SSPTFASGFPNG
+533 SSPMFASGFPNG
-545 TGFMIVPYK
+545 TGWMLAPYIR
-554 VTNAAGVE
+554 TNAAGIN
-562 ETKYK
+562 ETRYK
-567 LEIDSISVR
+567 LEIDDIAVR
-576 NELKVY
+576 GTLRVY
-582 TFVVSQLLGEN
+582 EFIVSQLLGEN
-593 DNRIFAGMMEV
+593 DNRIFSAMMEV
-604 DHYDPETGRIY
+604 DHYDANSGRIY

-627 REGDILMVQQFQG
+627 RKGDILMVQQFQG
-640 DPTLQNDYKMTKS
+640 DPTLENNYQMVKQ
-653 YELKVVEVAVG
+653 YELKVVSVG
-664 DLSDGENR
+664 VGYLSDGENR
-672 LDWLRFTNFVGNL
+672 LDWLTFENFVGDL
-685 SDIAKRDTLCRVDN
+685 SQVTKRDTLCRVDN
-699 PDNSTRSGIMKIT
+699 PDNSTRSGIIKIT

-734 CVKVRIGNMNGL
+734 CVKVRIGNLNGL

-758 AYVENLYARGQ
+758 AYVENLYARGK
-769 FMLDTGENVKTKFE
+769 FILSDTGEDVSTLFQVMNGK
-783 IVEGRLSSEMSSV
+783 LSSEMSSI
-796 RYELSEKDNCLT
+796 RHEIAEKDNYLT
-808 NASFSADTVAW
+808 NSSFSEDIVGW
-819 VLGNDV
+819 EPGNDV
-825 SLFTVKERFMAVND
+825 SLFTVSERYIPVND
-839 SFYAEK
+839 SLYSEK
-845 DKVTGIVEVSSRK
+845 DRITGIVRVLNRL
-858 ALYIKNSGVKQLNS
+858 ALCIKNSTIRQLNAKLS
-872 YLKNKPDG
+872 RRPEGLV
-880 QLEMPDGTKVWP
+880 EMPDGTTKWP
-892 TYYVSFM
+892 TFYISFM
-899 YMVKTAGTLTSGF
+899 CKVKTAGTLTIGF
-912 SGQGLYVSKPL
+912 PGQDLYETKAMTP
-923 AITDTFVQ
+923 TDAFAQ
-931 EEFSGKWNGTGDFIL
+931 EEFIGEWDGTGDFTISH
-946 NYTGEIYIYNVQM
+946 TGEIFIYNLLLTSRPLDDFRV
-959 STHPVEDLRLE
+959 E
-970 MSTKFLQTDEKIG
+970 MSTKLEQTNERVG
-983 MYALKIDTLS
+983 MYANKVDNLK
-993 GTVTDMGVELD
+993 GTVTDMGLVLD
-1004 NTTSTLSLYVT
+1004 NTNGTLSAYVT
-1015 KTDSINQTVTSLGL
+1015 KTDNNSKTITDLGL
-1029 KLDGVDESLTLYA
+1029 RIDGINDSLYLYA
-1042 KKTDVSGLKTEMEAA
+1042 TSSELSGLRNDLSASIE
-1057 IKVNADNINLKVSK
+1057 VNARSITQKVSTT
-1071 DSIISSINQTAET
+1071 DYNGDTVVSMINQTASTVT
-1084 IKINASRLNL
+1084 IKGNKIDL
-1094 NGFVTFSM
+1094 NGVLIDHNGKIYASLIDADSITSNIVKIGNFVWGGSALAGTPGTTLIISGAATIGFSNGYAAQ
-1102 FDLSTQNT
+1102 FGGKVYIDGALSCSSITASGYGNIHCDT
-1110 IKNKVSSGDLGS
+1110 LSSVGNVWSSGDYYCRGHQ
-1122 MAWKDGVSSDDLSWA
+1122 GVS
-1137 LSQEISNKVNLT
+1137 
-1149 TLNNTLLGYTK
+1149 
-1160 SGSITKEDLAKALQA
+1160 
-1175 ELTGKLTGSA
+1175 
-1185 SVGANKLASVIING
+1185 
-1199 QTLIAGGYIQA
+1199 
-1210 DLINVKDLVVGST
+1210 
-1223 LSIGAFS
+1223 
-1230 LNSYNG
+1230 
-1236 LNWTGSD
+1236 
-1243 YFGNTSFRLTVG
+1243 FGTDV
-1255 GGYTYNTG
+1255 
-1263 TSCKTMV
+1263 
-1270 GAWSNSAD
+1270 
-1278 THACISGI
+1278 
-1286 CNTFGVAI
+1286 
-1294 YGSVDGYG
+1294 
-1302 SNFPPTGSKFAGY
+1302 
-1315 FSGSTKTTGTTI
+1315 
-1327 TGTLA
+1327 
-1332 AGAFRFAYNL
+1332 
-1342 GFGNSY
+1342 
-1348 NYYEGISFDPATY
+1348 
-1361 DLDNV
+1361 DLDK
-1366 RIRVRGGIIVGV
+1366 IRLRVVGGIIVGYQ
-1378 TDDNGHLLQGV
+1378 NE

>member
-1 MATII
+1 
-6 DKPDALSLS
+6 
-15 GNMRRFV
+15 MRKFV

-115 SHFLTWQPKI
+115 SHFLTWQPKV

-153 DKSSSTTSLKGMT
+153 DNSSSTTSLKGMT

-244 EHGHLIAELGE
+244 EHGHLIAELDE

-469 IDDTAA
+469 IDDAAA

-498 ANGFGHENG
+498 AGGFGHENG

-516 WLKDLKVKHD
+516 WLKDLRVKND

-533 SSPTFASGFPNG
+533 SSPMFASGFPNG
-545 TGFMIVPYK
+545 TGWMLAPYIR
-554 VTNAAGVE
+554 TNAAGIN
-562 ETKYK
+562 ETRYK
-567 LEIDSISVR
+567 LEIDDIAVR
-576 NELKVY
+576 GTLRVY
-582 TFVVSQLLGEN
+582 EFIVSQLLGEN
-593 DNRIFAGMMEV
+593 DNRIFSGMMEV
-604 DHYDPETGRIY
+604 DHYDTNSGRIY

-627 REGDILMVQQFQG
+627 RKGDILMVQQFQG
-640 DPTLQNDYKMTKS
+640 DPTLENNYQMVKQ
-653 YELKVVEVAVG
+653 YELKVVSVG
-664 DLSDGENR
+664 VGNLYDGENR
-672 LDWLRFTNFVGNL
+672 LDWLTFENFVGDL
-685 SDIAKRDTLCRVDN
+685 SQITKRDTLCRVDN
-699 PDNSTRSGIMKIT
+699 PDNSTRSGLIKIT
-712 TVDEFGT
+712 TIDEFGT
-719 PYMDVIRGMKTDPEN
+719 PYLDVIRGMKTDPEN
-734 CVKVRIGNMNGL
+734 CVKVRIGNLNGL

-758 AYVENLYARGQ
+758 AYVANLYARGK
-769 FMLDTGENVKTKFE
+769 FILSDTGEDVSTLFQVMNGKF
-783 IVEGRLSSEMSSV
+783 SSEMSSI
-796 RYELSEKDNCLT
+796 RHEIAEKDNYLT
-808 NASFSADTVAW
+808 NSSFSEDIVGW
-819 VLGNDV
+819 EPGNDV
-825 SLFTVKERFMAVND
+825 SLFTISERYIPVND
-839 SFYAEK
+839 SLYSEK
-845 DKVTGIVEVSSRK
+845 DRITGIVRVLNRL
-858 ALYIKNSGVKQLNS
+858 ALCIKNSTIRQLNANLS
-872 YLKNKPDG
+872 RKPEG
-880 QLEMPDGTKVWP
+880 LVEMPDGTTKWP
-892 TYYVSFM
+892 TFYISFM
-899 YMVKTAGTLTSGF
+899 CKVKTAGTLTIGF
-912 SGQGLYVSKPL
+912 PGQDLYETKVMT
-923 AITDTFVQ
+923 ATEAFAQ
-931 EEFSGKWNGTGDFIL
+931 EEFIGEWDGTGDFTIS
-946 NYTGEIYIYNVQM
+946 YTGEIFIYNLLLT
-959 STHPVEDLRLE
+959 SRPLDDFRVEMTTRLE
-970 MSTKFLQTDEKIG
+970 QTDERVG
-983 MYALKIDTLS
+983 MYAIRMDSLKS
-993 GTVTDMGVELD
+993 TVTDMGVVLD
-1004 NTTSTLSLYVT
+1004 NTNTTLSAYVS
-1015 KTDSINQTVTSLGL
+1015 KTDNNSKTITNLGL
-1029 KLDGVDESLTLYA
+1029 RIDGINDSLYLYA
-1042 KKTDVSGLKTEMEAA
+1042 TSSELSGLRNDLSASIEL
-1057 IKVNADNINLKVSK
+1057 NARSITQKVSTT
-1071 DSIISSINQTAET
+1071 DYNGDTVVSMINQTASTVT
-1084 IKINASRLNL
+1084 IKGNKIDL
-1094 NGFVTFSM
+1094 NGVLIDNNGKIYASLIDADSITSNIVKIGNFVWGGSALAGTPGTTLIIGGAATIGFSNGYAAQ
-1102 FDLSTQNT
+1102 FGGKVYIDGALSCGSITASGYGNIHCDT
-1110 IKNKVSSGDLGS
+1110 LSSVGNVWSSGDYYCRGHQ
-1122 MAWKDGVSSDDLSWA
+1122 GVS
-1137 LSQEISNKVNLT
+1137 
-1149 TLNNTLLGYTK
+1149 
-1160 SGSITKEDLAKALQA
+1160 
-1175 ELTGKLTGSA
+1175 
-1185 SVGANKLASVIING
+1185 
-1199 QTLIAGGYIQA
+1199 
-1210 DLINVKDLVVGST
+1210 
-1223 LSIGAFS
+1223 
-1230 LNSYNG
+1230 
-1236 LNWTGSD
+1236 
-1243 YFGNTSFRLTVG
+1243 FGTDV
-1255 GGYTYNTG
+1255 
-1263 TSCKTMV
+1263 
-1270 GAWSNSAD
+1270 
-1278 THACISGI
+1278 
-1286 CNTFGVAI
+1286 
-1294 YGSVDGYG
+1294 
-1302 SNFPPTGSKFAGY
+1302 
-1315 FSGSTKTTGTTI
+1315 
-1327 TGTLA
+1327 
-1332 AGAFRFAYNL
+1332 
-1342 GFGNSY
+1342 
-1348 NYYEGISFDPATY
+1348 
-1361 DLDNV
+1361 DLDK
-1366 RIRVRGGIIVGV
+1366 IRLRVVGGIIVGYQ
-1378 TDDNGHLLQGV
+1378 NE